1 MKKLFL
7 ISLLVCVGILQSL
20 AFDYTDERGVTW
32 SCGGICSNDP
42 ITYITSA
49 SGYGDEVVIPEKVYD
64 GTKEYTVTGI
74 EFTFQENKTLEKVTW
89 PSTVTVIPYN
99 MFQNCSNL
107 KTVENIKKVT
117 SISSNAF
124 NGCNNLIALDLGL
137 CGVMY
142 DAFQGC
148 SKLQSIGES
157 AKCTSV
163 GDGAF
168 SGCSSLEKIDLSMCT
183 SVGSNAFS
191 VCSVLQ
197 NVDISNCT
205 DIGESAFNYCLSITE
220 VDLSVCKSLGNYAFD
235 GCKKLEKVIGLEN
248 FKSISICAFRGTAL
262 NSVNLPIC
270 TNLDNAAFSDC
281 SGLQSIDLPV
291 CKKIGSSAFYSCSSL
306 QSVDLPAC
314 VSIGDGDSPKSGAFG
329 KCTSLTDLKLPQ
341 CENVGSYAFYGCS
354 SITEVDLSACKNL
367 GTSAFKGCTK
377 LENVIGLEGFK
388 SIPASAFCWTAL
400 KSVKLPVC
408 TTIGSYAFRGC
419 SSLLS
424 VDLPVC
430 TTIGS
435 SAFNGCSGL
444 QTVDLPVCISID
456 GDNYGAFG
464 NCTSLTKLNM
474 PQCTTVGSSAFNGCV
489 DLQSVNLPVCTT
501 IGSSAFFNCISLQ
514 SIELSKVERIG
525 DNAFWCSSITKIS
538 LPETLKNMGYQ
549 CFDKVTEYTFNGTQP
564 AVLYEY
570 NSYLAFY
577 GATFVIRVPESAID
591 AYKTANIWKNY
602 ADKIFSISDQ
612 LYYDVTTTA
621 MDSQSGLEQ
630 AIGATNMKKVVS
642 LKATGTINGY
652 DIFMIRTKMTNLH
665 YLDLTD
671 ADIVANGFA
680 YYKNNSTTDNVVGD
694 YSFYKLD
701 NLVTLKLPKNA
712 ISIGYYAVARCSSL
726 ESVDFPKKL
735 KKIDAC
741 SFYECSK
748 LDNVILPDGLEYIG
762 WGGYSSGFAGCRN
775 LKTVQF
781 PPSLKYIGAY
791 AFEGCSSLEKI
802 SLPGLD
808 RIDNSAFSGCTSLKE
823 VRIPSTLQN
832 VGNGAFSGCNN
843 LADIYTYTVEP
854 ISIGQNTFD
863 GNTYKSARLWMPTQ
877 SYANYYYQTQWG
889 QFDND
894 NYRWFDE
901 PYKYMYINKDYTLSD
916 ANSASGDKG
925 RFDGNPDID
934 VNPGGG
940 LIVDGDKD
948 QTADD
953 IHLKADASNWATI
966 IAKANVDAK
975 RIFIDITIAA
985 NRWHFFCFPFDIKRS
1000 NIKCDGNFV
1009 FRYYDGKV
1017 RAEKGKGGWTDLPAT
1032 EEYLK
1037 AGKGYIFQAS
1047 TSCTLSIM
1055 IEKEKF
1061 GKLPNVRFDCNLEAN
1076 ASTNEQ
1082 DASWN
1087 FVGNPFTSFFDL
1099 NDMGYNAPVTRWNGS
1114 GYEAVRPGDDDYIFH
1129 PYEAFFV
1136 QRPTG
1141 SSSIE
1146 FDPEHRMTQ
1155 IGSNNRKTENAKKA
1169 MKRQLNPERLLVNLA
1184 ITDGKNADKTRVVF
1198 NQTKSNKYEMDCD
1211 AAKFE
1216 STTSAVQLYS
1226 IEAQGGK
1233 MAINERPQ
1241 GSVQLGFTAKADGD
1255 YTISAERMDQPV
1267 LLKDNLMNITYDLSN
1282 GDYSFSSEAGTF
1294 DNRFMLLIDGGA
1306 TGIAD
1311 IAKEAGVNIMP
1322 SANGINLTGVD
1333 GKTVN
1338 VYSLSGALFA
1348 TRTENGFLNL
1358 SKGVYIVEVGKMK
1371 AKVMVK

>member
-32 SCGGICSNDP
+32 SCSETDWNEE
-42 ITYITSA
+42 TQSYTSA
-49 SGYGDEVVIPEKVYD
+49 IINSATGYGDEVVIPEKVYD
-64 GTKEYTVTGI
+64 GTKEYTVTSIG
-74 EFTFQENKTLEKVTW
+74 FTFQDNKTLEKVTW
-89 PSTVTVIPYN
+89 PSTVTMILYN
-99 MFQNCSNL
+99 MFKNCSSL
-107 KTVENIKKVT
+107 KAVENTRNVT
-117 SISSNAF
+117 FIYDCAF
-124 NGCNNLIALDLGL
+124 ENCNNLIELDLGSCMIADL
-137 CGVMY
+137 
-142 DAFQGC
+142 AFYGC

-157 AKCTSV
+157 AKCTYVGSQAFSQCSSLQSIGNPKFTSIPDNAFNGCSNLENIDLSLCTSV
-163 GDGAF
+163 GSSAF
-168 SGCSSLEKIDLSMCT
+168 SGCSK
-183 SVGSNAFS
+183 
-191 VCSVLQ
+191 LQ
-197 NVDISNCT
+197 NVNT
-205 DIGESAFNYCLSITE
+205 
-220 VDLSVCKSLGNYAFD
+220 
-235 GCKKLEKVIGLEN
+235 
-248 FKSISICAFRGTAL
+248 SICTY
-262 NSVNLPIC
+262 
-270 TNLDNAAFSDC
+270 
-281 SGLQSIDLPV
+281 
-291 CKKIGSSAFYSCSSL
+291 IGN
-306 QSVDLPAC
+306 
-314 VSIGDGDSPKSGAFG
+314 G
-329 KCTSLTDLKLPQ
+329 
-341 CENVGSYAFYGCS
+341 AFYGCS
-354 SITEVDLSACKNL
+354 SITEVDLSACKSL
-367 GTSAFKGCTK
+367 GNNAFWGSRISKVS
-377 LENVIGLEGFK
+377 L
-388 SIPASAFCWTAL
+388 PAAL
-400 KSVKLPVC
+400 KS
-408 TTIGSYAFRGC
+408 
-419 SSLLS
+419 
-424 VDLPVC
+424 
-430 TTIGS
+430 
-435 SAFNGCSGL
+435 
-444 QTVDLPVCISID
+444 
-456 GDNYGAFG
+456 
-464 NCTSLTKLNM
+464 
-474 PQCTTVGSSAFNGCV
+474 
-489 DLQSVNLPVCTT
+489 
-501 IGSSAFFNCISLQ
+501 
-514 SIELSKVERIG
+514 
-525 DNAFWCSSITKIS
+525 
-538 LPETLKNMGYQ
+538 MGYQ
-549 CFDKVTEYTFNGTQP
+549 CFDNVKEYTFNGTQP
-564 AVLYEY
+564 AALTEQLSSESY
-570 NSYLAFY
+570 NNYPAFDGSSYI
-577 GATFVIRVPESAID
+577 IRVPESAVD
-591 AYKTANIWKNY
+591 AYKAADIWKNY

-612 LYYDVTTTA
+612 LDYDVTTTA

-652 DIFMIRTKMTNLH
+652 DIFMIRTKMTNLQN
-665 YLDLTD
+665 LDLTD

-680 YYKNNSTTDNVVGD
+680 YYEGYSTEDNVVGG
-694 YSFYKLD
+694 YSFYKLN

-712 ISIGYYAVARCSSL
+712 ITIGSYAVANCSSL

-735 KKIDAC
+735 KYLNDQ
-741 SFYECSK
+741 SFGWCGK
-748 LDNVILPDGLEYIG
+748 LDNVILPDGLESIG
-762 WGGYSSGFAGCRN
+762 NGDCSYSFTSCKN
-775 LKTVQF
+775 LKTIQF
-781 PPSLKYIGAY
+781 PPSLKYIGGY
-791 AFEGCSSLEKI
+791 AFCDCSSLEKI

-808 RIDNSAFSGCTSLKE
+808 RIDQDAFYCCSSLKE

-832 VGNGAFSGCNN
+832 VGNGAFGGCSN

-863 GNTYKSARLWMPTQ
+863 ETAYKSARLWMPTQ

-1047 TSCTLSIM
+1047 ASCTLSIM

-1061 GKLPNVRFDCNLEAN
+1061 GKLPNVKFDCNLEAN

-1141 SSSIE
+1141 SSNIE

-1184 ITDGKNADKTRVVF
+1184 ISDGKNTDKTRVVF
-1198 NQTKSNKYEMDCD
+1198 KQAKSNKYEMDCD

-1216 STTSAVQLYS
+1216 SSTSAVQLYS

-1322 SANGINLTGVD
+1322 STNGINLTGVD

>member
-1 MKKLFL
+1 MSTCKN
-7 ISLLVCVGILQSL
+7 IGSL
-20 AFDYTDERGVTW
+20 AFADC
-32 SCGGICSNDP
+32 CG
-42 ITYITSA
+42 
-49 SGYGDEVVIPEKVYD
+49 
-64 GTKEYTVTGI
+64 
-74 EFTFQENKTLEKVTW
+74 
-89 PSTVTVIPYN
+89 
-99 MFQNCSNL
+99 
-107 KTVENIKKVT
+107 
-117 SISSNAF
+117 
-124 NGCNNLIALDLGL
+124 
-137 CGVMY
+137 
-142 DAFQGC
+142 
-148 SKLQSIGES
+148 
-157 AKCTSV
+157 
-163 GDGAF
+163 
-168 SGCSSLEKIDLSMCT
+168 
-183 SVGSNAFS
+183 
-191 VCSVLQ
+191 
-197 NVDISNCT
+197 
-205 DIGESAFNYCLSITE
+205 
-220 VDLSVCKSLGNYAFD
+220 
-235 GCKKLEKVIGLEN
+235 
-248 FKSISICAFRGTAL
+248 
-262 NSVNLPIC
+262 
-270 TNLDNAAFSDC
+270 
-281 SGLQSIDLPV
+281 
-291 CKKIGSSAFYSCSSL
+291 
-306 QSVDLPAC
+306 
-314 VSIGDGDSPKSGAFG
+314 
-329 KCTSLTDLKLPQ
+329 
-341 CENVGSYAFYGCS
+341 
-354 SITEVDLSACKNL
+354 
-367 GTSAFKGCTK
+367 
-377 LENVIGLEGFK
+377 
-388 SIPASAFCWTAL
+388 
-400 KSVKLPVC
+400 
-408 TTIGSYAFRGC
+408 
-419 SSLLS
+419 LLS
-424 VDLPVC
+424 VDLP
-430 TTIGS
+430 
-435 SAFNGCSGL
+435 
-444 QTVDLPVCISID
+444 
-456 GDNYGAFG
+456 
-464 NCTSLTKLNM
+464 
-474 PQCTTVGSSAFNGCV
+474 
-489 DLQSVNLPVCTT
+489 
-501 IGSSAFFNCISLQ
+501 
-514 SIELSKVERIG
+514 KVESLG
-525 DNAFWCSSITKIS
+525 DCAFLRSGITKIS
-538 LPETLKNMGYQ
+538 LPETLKSMGYH
-549 CFDKVTEYTFNGTQP
+549 CFDSVKEYTFNGTQP
-564 AVLYEY
+564 AVLHVYDGYPGFDE
-570 NSYLAFY
+570 STYL
-577 GATFVIRVPESAID
+577 IRVPESAID
-591 AYKTANIWKNY
+591 TYKAADIWKNY
-602 ADKIFSISDQ
+602 ADIIFSISDQ
-612 LYYDVTTTA
+612 LDYDVTTTA

-630 AIGATNMKKVVS
+630 AIGATNMKKVFS

-652 DIFMIRTKMTNLH
+652 DIFMIRTKMTHLQH
-665 YLDLTD
+665 LDLTD

-680 YYKNNSTTDNVVGD
+680 YYENNSTTDNVVGG

-712 ISIGYYAVARCSSL
+712 ITIDNYAVANCSSL
-726 ESVDFPKKL
+726 ESVDFPKNL
-735 KKIDAC
+735 KYIGDN
-741 SFYECSK
+741 SFVQCSK
-748 LDNVILPDGLEYIG
+748 LDNVILPDGLETIAYG
-762 WGGYSSGFAGCRN
+762 SFDECRN
-775 LKTVQF
+775 LKTIQF
-781 PPSLKYIGAY
+781 PPSLKYIGSW
-791 AFEGCSSLEKI
+791 AFYGCSSLEKI

-808 RIDNSAFSGCTSLKE
+808 YIENGAFCHCTSLKE

-832 VGNGAFSGCNN
+832 VGNEAFKDCWN

-863 GNTYKSARLWMPTQ
+863 GTAYKSARLWMPTQ

-916 ANSASGDKG
+916 ANSASKDKG

-940 LIVDGDKD
+940 LIVDGDKV

-975 RIFIDITIAA
+975 RIFIDITIEA

-1047 TSCTLSIM
+1047 ASCTLSIM

-1169 MKRQLNPERLLVNLA
+1169 MKRLLNPERLFVNLA

-1241 GSVQLGFTAKADGD
+1241 GSVQLGFTAKAAGD
-1255 YTISAERMDQPV
+1255 YTFSAERMDQPV

-1322 SANGINLTGVD
+1322 STNGINLTGVD

>member
-7 ISLLVCVGILQSL
+7 ISLLVCIGILQSL

-32 SCGGICSNDP
+32 SCSETDYNEE
-42 ITYITSA
+42 TQSYTSA
-49 SGYGDEVVIPEKVYD
+49 IINSATGYGDEVVIPEKVYD
-64 GTKEYTVTGI
+64 GTKEYTVTSIG
-74 EFTFQENKTLEKVTW
+74 FTFQDNKTLEKVTW
-89 PSTVTVIPYN
+89 PSTVTMILFN
-99 MFQNCSNL
+99 MFKNCSSL

-117 SISSNAF
+117 LIYGYAF
-124 NGCNNLIALDLGL
+124 SDCNNLIALDLGL

-163 GDGAF
+163 DNFAF
-168 SGCSSLEKIDLSMCT
+168 RFCSSLEKIDLSMCT
-183 SVGSNAFS
+183 SVGSYAFNGCSSLQTVGNPRFTSIPEDAFS
-191 VCSVLQ
+191 GCSNLE
-197 NVDISNCT
+197 NI
-205 DIGESAFNYCLSITE
+205 
-220 VDLSVCKSLGNYAFD
+220 DLSVCTSVGTNAFSGCSKLQSVNISKCTYIANYAF
-235 GCKKLEKVIGLEN
+235 
-248 FKSISICAFRGTAL
+248 S
-262 NSVNLPIC
+262 
-270 TNLDNAAFSDC
+270 
-281 SGLQSIDLPV
+281 
-291 CKKIGSSAFYSCSSL
+291 
-306 QSVDLPAC
+306 
-314 VSIGDGDSPKSGAFG
+314 
-329 KCTSLTDLKLPQ
+329 
-341 CENVGSYAFYGCS
+341 GCS
-354 SITEVDLSACKNL
+354 SIAEVDLSACKSL
-367 GTSAFKGCTK
+367 G
-377 LENVIGLEGFK
+377 N
-388 SIPASAFCWTAL
+388 
-400 KSVKLPVC
+400 
-408 TTIGSYAFRGC
+408 
-419 SSLLS
+419 
-424 VDLPVC
+424 
-430 TTIGS
+430 
-435 SAFNGCSGL
+435 
-444 QTVDLPVCISID
+444 
-456 GDNYGAFG
+456 
-464 NCTSLTKLNM
+464 
-474 PQCTTVGSSAFNGCV
+474 
-489 DLQSVNLPVCTT
+489 
-501 IGSSAFFNCISLQ
+501 
-514 SIELSKVERIG
+514 
-525 DNAFWCSSITKIS
+525 NAFWGSGISKVS
-538 LPETLKNMGYQ
+538 LPSTLKSMGYQ
-549 CFDKVTEYTFNGTQP
+549 CFNNVKEYTFNGTQP
-564 AVLYEY
+564 AALTEQLSSESY
-570 NSYLAFY
+570 NNYPAFDGSSYI
-577 GATFVIRVPESAID
+577 IRVPESAID
-591 AYKTANIWKNY
+591 AYKTADVWKNY
-602 ADKIFSISDQ
+602 TDKIFSISDQ
-612 LYYDVTTTA
+612 LDYDVTTTA
-621 MDSQSGLEQ
+621 MDNQSGLEQ

-642 LKATGTINGY
+642 LKATGTINSY
-652 DIFMIRTKMTNLH
+652 DIFMIRTKMTNLQN
-665 YLDLTD
+665 LDLTD

-680 YYKNNSTTDNVVGD
+680 YYENNSTTDNVVGC
-694 YSFYKLD
+694 YSFYNLS

-712 ISIGYYAVARCSSL
+712 VTIDSHAMANCSSL

-775 LKTVQF
+775 LKTIQF

-791 AFEGCSSLEKI
+791 AFDGCSSLEKI

-808 RIDNSAFSGCTSLKE
+808 CISGNAFQNCSSLKE

-832 VGNGAFSGCNN
+832 IGNEAFSGCWN

-854 ISIGQNTFD
+854 ISIGQNTF
-863 GNTYKSARLWMPTQ
+863 GETTYKNARLWMPTQ

-901 PYKYMYINKDYTLSD
+901 PYEYMYINKDYTLSD

-953 IHLKADASNWATI
+953 IHLKVDASNWATI

-975 RIFIDITIAA
+975 RIFIDITIEA

-1047 TSCTLSIM
+1047 ASCTLSIM

-1061 GKLPNVRFDCNLEAN
+1061 GKLPNVKFDCNLEAN

-1184 ITDGKNADKTRVVF
+1184 ISDGKNTDMTRVVF
-1198 NQTKSNKYEMDCD
+1198 NQTKSNRYEMDCD

-1216 STTSAVQLYS
+1216 SSTSAVQLYS

-1322 SANGINLTGVD
+1322 STNGINLTGVD

>member
-7 ISLLVCVGILQSL
+7 ISLFVCVGILQSL

-32 SCGGICSNDP
+32 SCSETGWNEETQSYTSAHIN
-42 ITYITSA
+42 SA

-64 GTKEYTVTGI
+64 GTKEYTVDYI
-74 EFTFQENKTLEKVTW
+74 SFTFKDNKTLEKVTW
-89 PSTVTVIPYN
+89 PSTVTEILYN
-99 MFQNCSNL
+99 MFQNCSSL

-117 SISSNAF
+117 LIYDNAF
-124 NGCNNLIALDLGL
+124 YGCNNLIALDLGL
-137 CGVMY
+137 CGIMS

-157 AKCTSV
+157 AKCTYV
-163 GDGAF
+163 GNAAF
-168 SGCSSLEKIDLSMCT
+168 QSCSSLEKIDLSMCT
-183 SVGSNAFS
+183 SVGQNAFY
-191 VCSVLQ
+191 
-197 NVDISNCT
+197 
-205 DIGESAFNYCLSITE
+205 G
-220 VDLSVCKSLGNYAFD
+220 
-235 GCKKLEKVIGLEN
+235 
-248 FKSISICAFRGTAL
+248 
-262 NSVNLPIC
+262 
-270 TNLDNAAFSDC
+270 
-281 SGLQSIDLPV
+281 
-291 CKKIGSSAFYSCSSL
+291 CSSL
-306 QSVDLPAC
+306 QTIGSPRFASIPNYAFYGCLSLENIDL
-314 VSIGDGDSPKSGAFG
+314 S
-329 KCTSLTDLKLPQ
+329 KCTS
-341 CENVGSYAFYGCS
+341 VGSYAFYYCRKLQNVNTSICTYIGNSAFNDCS

-367 GTSAFKGCTK
+367 GIFAFSGCSSLQTVVNPKLTSIPENAFNDCSSLENIDLSKCTSVGSSAFSGCSK
-377 LENVIGLEGFK
+377 LENVIGLENFK
-388 SIPASAFCWTAL
+388 SIPANAFSGTAL
-400 KSVKLPVC
+400 KSITLPVC
-408 TTIGSYAFRGC
+408 A
-419 SSLLS
+419 
-424 VDLPVC
+424 
-430 TTIGS
+430 
-435 SAFNGCSGL
+435 
-444 QTVDLPVCISID
+444 
-456 GDNYGAFG
+456 
-464 NCTSLTKLNM
+464 
-474 PQCTTVGSSAFNGCV
+474 TVGSSAFSGCRSLHSV
-489 DLQSVNLPVCTT
+489 DLP
-501 IGSSAFFNCISLQ
+501 
-514 SIELSKVERIG
+514 KVESIG
-525 DNAFWCSSITKIS
+525 NNAFWGSRISKVS
-538 LPETLKNMGYQ
+538 LPETLKSMGYR
-549 CFDKVTEYTFNGTQP
+549 CFSNVKEYTFNGTQP
-564 AVLYEY
+564 AALYEE
-570 NSYLAFY
+570 SYPAFD
-577 GATFVIRVPESAID
+577 GASFIIRVLESAID
-591 AYKTANIWKNY
+591 TYKAADIWKNY
-602 ADKIFSISDQ
+602 TDKIFSISDQ
-612 LYYDVTTTA
+612 LDYDVTTTA
-621 MDSQSGLEQ
+621 MDNQSGLEQ

-652 DIFMIRTKMTNLH
+652 DIFMIRTKMTNLQN
-665 YLDLTD
+665 LDLTD

-680 YYKNNSTTDNVVGD
+680 YYENNSTTDNVVGS
-694 YSFYKLD
+694 YSFYKLN

-712 ISIGYYAVARCSSL
+712 ITIGIYAVANCSSL
-726 ESVDFPKKL
+726 ESVDFPKNL
-735 KKIDAC
+735 KNINGY
-741 SFYECSK
+741 SFYYCSK
-748 LDNVILPDGLEYIG
+748 LDNVVLPDGLESI
-762 WGGYSSGFAGCRN
+762 GYSSFYSCRN
-775 LKTVQF
+775 LKTIQF
-781 PPSLKYIGAY
+781 PPSLKYIGGY
-791 AFEGCSSLEKI
+791 AFYGCSSLEKI

-808 RIDNSAFSGCTSLKE
+808 RIGENAFSGCTSLKE

-832 VGNGAFSGCNN
+832 IGNGAFVGCNN

-854 ISIGQNTFD
+854 ISIGQNTF
-863 GNTYKSARLWMPTQ
+863 GETTYKSARLWMPTQ

-1047 TSCTLSIM
+1047 ASCTLSIM

-1061 GKLPNVRFDCNLEAN
+1061 GKLPNVKFDCNLEAN

-1114 GYEAVRPGDDDYIFH
+1114 CYEAVRPGDDDYIFH

-1141 SSSIE
+1141 SSNIE

-1184 ITDGKNADKTRVVF
+1184 VSDGKNTDKTRVVF

-1216 STTSAVQLYS
+1216 SSTSAVQLYS

>member
-1 MKKLFL
+1 
-7 ISLLVCVGILQSL
+7 
-20 AFDYTDERGVTW
+20 
-32 SCGGICSNDP
+32 
-42 ITYITSA
+42 
-49 SGYGDEVVIPEKVYD
+49 
-64 GTKEYTVTGI
+64 
-74 EFTFQENKTLEKVTW
+74 
-89 PSTVTVIPYN
+89 
-99 MFQNCSNL
+99 
-107 KTVENIKKVT
+107 
-117 SISSNAF
+117 
-124 NGCNNLIALDLGL
+124 
-137 CGVMY
+137 
-142 DAFQGC
+142 
-148 SKLQSIGES
+148 
-157 AKCTSV
+157 
-163 GDGAF
+163 
-168 SGCSSLEKIDLSMCT
+168 MCT
-183 SVGSNAFS
+183 SVGSNAFYG
-191 VCSVLQ
+191 CRKLQ
-197 NVDISNCT
+197 NVNTSICT
-205 DIGESAFNYCLSITE
+205 YIGDNAFN
-220 VDLSVCKSLGNYAFD
+220 
-235 GCKKLEKVIGLEN
+235 
-248 FKSISICAFRGTAL
+248 
-262 NSVNLPIC
+262 
-270 TNLDNAAFSDC
+270 
-281 SGLQSIDLPV
+281 
-291 CKKIGSSAFYSCSSL
+291 
-306 QSVDLPAC
+306 
-314 VSIGDGDSPKSGAFG
+314 
-329 KCTSLTDLKLPQ
+329 
-341 CENVGSYAFYGCS
+341 GCS
-354 SITEVDLSACKNL
+354 SITEVDLSACKSL
-367 GTSAFKGCTK
+367 GNNVFWGSVISKVSLSAT
-377 LENVIGLEGFK
+377 
-388 SIPASAFCWTAL
+388 L
-400 KSVKLPVC
+400 KS
-408 TTIGSYAFRGC
+408 
-419 SSLLS
+419 
-424 VDLPVC
+424 
-430 TTIGS
+430 
-435 SAFNGCSGL
+435 
-444 QTVDLPVCISID
+444 
-456 GDNYGAFG
+456 
-464 NCTSLTKLNM
+464 
-474 PQCTTVGSSAFNGCV
+474 
-489 DLQSVNLPVCTT
+489 
-501 IGSSAFFNCISLQ
+501 
-514 SIELSKVERIG
+514 
-525 DNAFWCSSITKIS
+525 
-538 LPETLKNMGYQ
+538 MGYQ
-549 CFDKVTEYTFNGTQP
+549 CFDNVKEYTFNGTQP
-564 AVLYEY
+564 AVLYEQLSSESN
-570 NSYLAFY
+570 NSHPAFD
-577 GATFVIRVPESAID
+577 GASYIIRVPESAVD
-591 AYKTANIWKNY
+591 AYKAADVWKNY
-602 ADKIFSISDQ
+602 TDKIFSISDQ
-612 LYYDVTTTA
+612 LDYDVTTTA
-621 MDSQSGLEQ
+621 MDNQSGLEQ

-680 YYKNNSTTDNVVGD
+680 YYENNSTTDNVVGD

-701 NLVTLKLPKNA
+701 NLVTLKLPKNVVT
-712 ISIGYYAVARCSSL
+712 IGDYAVALCSSL
-726 ESVDFPKKL
+726 ESVDFPKSL
-735 KKIDAC
+735 RYIRNY
-741 SFYECSK
+741 SFEGCSK
-748 LDNVILPDGLEYIG
+748 LDNVILPDGLESIG
-762 WGGYSSGFAGCRN
+762 SKNIYSDAWSFASCRN
-775 LKTVQF
+775 LKTIQF
-781 PPSLKYIGAY
+781 PPSLKNIGSY
-791 AFEGCSSLEKI
+791 VFYNCSSLEKI

-808 RIDNSAFSGCTSLKE
+808 RIGNNAFSGCTSLKE

-832 VGNGAFSGCNN
+832 VGDNAFSDCSN

-1000 NIKCDGNFV
+1000 NIKCNGNFV
-1009 FRYYDGKV
+1009 FRYYDGKI
-1017 RAEKGKGGWTDLPAT
+1017 RAEKGMGGWTDLPAT

-1184 ITDGKNADKTRVVF
+1184 ITDGKNTDKTRVVF
-1198 NQTKSNKYEMDCD
+1198 NQAKSNKYEMDCD

-1216 STTSAVQLYS
+1216 SAASAVQLYS
-1226 IEAQGGK
+1226 VEAQGGK
-1233 MAINERPQ
+1233 MAINERPS
-1241 GSVQLGFTAKADGD
+1241 GSVQLGFSAKAAGD

-1322 SANGINLTGVD
+1322 STNGINLTGVD

>member
-7 ISLLVCVGILQSL
+7 ISLLVSVSILQSL

-99 MFQNCSNL
+99 MFQNCSSL

-117 SISSNAF
+117 SIGGSAF
-124 NGCNNLIALDLGL
+124 NGCNSLMALDLGL
-137 CGVMY
+137 CRIGNS
-142 DAFQGC
+142 AFENC
-148 SKLQSIGES
+148 SNLQSIGES

-163 GDGAF
+163 DDWAF
-168 SGCSSLEKIDLSMCT
+168 YGCSSLEKIDLSMCT
-183 SVGSNAFS
+183 SVGS
-191 VCSVLQ
+191 
-197 NVDISNCT
+197 
-205 DIGESAFNYCLSITE
+205 
-220 VDLSVCKSLGNYAFD
+220 
-235 GCKKLEKVIGLEN
+235 
-248 FKSISICAFRGTAL
+248 R
-262 NSVNLPIC
+262 
-270 TNLDNAAFSDC
+270 
-281 SGLQSIDLPV
+281 
-291 CKKIGSSAFYSCSSL
+291 AFYGCSSL
-306 QSVDLPAC
+306 QTVGDPKLTSIPDYAFNGCSSLEKIDL
-314 VSIGDGDSPKSGAFG
+314 SM
-329 KCTSLTDLKLPQ
+329 CTS
-341 CENVGSYAFYGCS
+341 VGSYAFNSCSKLQNVNTSICTYIGDNAFYGCS
-354 SITEVDLSACKNL
+354 SITEADLSACKKLGTSAFENCSSLQSVGNPKLSSIPDQAFSGCSSLENIDLSMCTSVGSIAFSGCSKLQNVNTYICTSIGSNAFSGCSLMTEVDLSACKEL
-367 GTSAFKGCTK
+367 GANAFGGCTK
-377 LENVIGLEGFK
+377 LENVIGLENFK
-388 SIPASAFCWTAL
+388 SIPVGAFIKTGI
-400 KSVKLPVC
+400 K
-408 TTIGSYAFRGC
+408 F
-419 SSLLS
+419 
-424 VDLPVC
+424 VDLPQC

-435 SAFNGCSGL
+435 SAFNGCS
-444 QTVDLPVCISID
+444 S
-456 GDNYGAFG
+456 
-464 NCTSLTKLNM
+464 
-474 PQCTTVGSSAFNGCV
+474 
-489 DLQSVNLPVCTT
+489 LQSVDLPVCTT
-501 IGSSAFFNCISLQ
+501 IYGAAFGDCSSLQ
-514 SIELSKVERIG
+514 SVDLPKVESLGEI
-525 DNAFWCSSITKIS
+525 AFWGSGITKIS
-538 LPETLKNMGYQ
+538 LPETLKSMGYQ

-564 AVLYEY
+564 AVLAVNNGYPAFDGA
-570 NSYLAFY
+570 SYI
-577 GATFVIRVPESAID
+577 IRVPESAVD
-591 AYKTANIWKNY
+591 AYKAADVWKNY

-612 LYYDVTTTA
+612 LDYVVTTTA
-621 MDSQSGLEQ
+621 MDNQSGLEQ

-652 DIFMIRTKMTNLH
+652 DIFMIRTKMTNLQN
-665 YLDLTD
+665 LDLTD

-680 YYKNNSTTDNVVGD
+680 YYENNSTTDNVVGD

-712 ISIGYYAVARCSSL
+712 ISIGNRAVAFCSSL
-726 ESVDFPKKL
+726 ESVDFPKNL
-735 KKIDAC
+735 KYIGAS
-741 SFYECSK
+741 SFADCSK
-748 LDNVILPDGLEYIG
+748 LDNVVLPDGLESIGSEYIYSDG
-762 WGGYSSGFAGCRN
+762 WSFVGCSN
-775 LKTVQF
+775 LKTIQF
-781 PPSLKYIGAY
+781 PPSLKNIGSY
-791 AFEGCSSLEKI
+791 VFYNCSSLEKI

-808 RIDNSAFSGCTSLKE
+808 RIGNNAFSGCTSLKE

-832 VGNGAFSGCNN
+832 VGDEAFSDCSN
-843 LADIYTYTVEP
+843 LSDIYTYTVEP
-854 ISIGQNTFD
+854 ISIGQNTF
-863 GNTYKSARLWMPTQ
+863 GETTYKNARLWMPTQ

-901 PYKYMYINKDYTLSD
+901 PYKYMYISKDYTLSD

-1047 TSCTLSIM
+1047 ANCTLSIM

-1099 NDMGYNAPVTRWNGS
+1099 NDMGYNAPVTRWNGE

-1184 ITDGKNADKTRVVF
+1184 ISDGKNADKTRVVF

-1216 STTSAVQLYS
+1216 SSTSAVQLYS

-1322 SANGINLTGVD
+1322 STNGINLTGVD

>member
-7 ISLLVCVGILQSL
+7 ISLLVCVGILQSF

-32 SCGGICSNDP
+32 YCRETGYNEETQS
-42 ITYITSA
+42 YTSA
-49 SGYGDEVVIPEKVYD
+49 SITSVSNYGDEVVIPEKVYD
-64 GTKEYTVTGI
+64 GTKEYTVTSI
-74 EFTFQENKTLEKVTW
+74 QFTFQDNKTLEKVTW
-89 PSTVTVIPYN
+89 PSTVTEIPYY
-99 MFQNCSNL
+99 MFHCCSSL
-107 KTVENIKKVT
+107 KTVENIREVT
-117 SISSNAF
+117 LIDGYAF
-124 NGCNNLIALDLGL
+124 YGCNNLIELDLGT
-137 CGVMY
+137 CKIDY
-142 DAFQGC
+142 FAFNSC
-148 SKLQSIGES
+148 LKLQSIGKS
-157 AKCTSV
+157 AKCTYI
-163 GDGAF
+163 GDQAFSACWSITEVDLSTCKNLGTHVF
-168 SGCSSLEKIDLSMCT
+168 SGCSSLQTVGNPKLTSIPDRAFYGCSSLKNIDLSMCT
-183 SVGSNAFS
+183 SVASEAFSGCRKLQNVNISNCAYIGGNAFS
-191 VCSVLQ
+191 
-197 NVDISNCT
+197 
-205 DIGESAFNYCLSITE
+205 A
-220 VDLSVCKSLGNYAFD
+220 
-235 GCKKLEKVIGLEN
+235 
-248 FKSISICAFRGTAL
+248 
-262 NSVNLPIC
+262 
-270 TNLDNAAFSDC
+270 
-281 SGLQSIDLPV
+281 
-291 CKKIGSSAFYSCSSL
+291 
-306 QSVDLPAC
+306 
-314 VSIGDGDSPKSGAFG
+314 
-329 KCTSLTDLKLPQ
+329 
-341 CENVGSYAFYGCS
+341 CS
-354 SITEVDLSACKNL
+354 SITEVDLSACKSL
-367 GTSAFKGCTK
+367 GNYAFSDAKK
-377 LENVIGLEGFK
+377 LENVIGLENFK
-388 SIPASAFCWTAL
+388 SIPEGVFNGTAL
-400 KSVKLPVC
+400 KSVTLPKVES
-408 TTIGSYAFRGC
+408 IGNKAFW
-419 SSLLS
+419 
-424 VDLPVC
+424 
-430 TTIGS
+430 GS
-435 SAFNGCSGL
+435 G
-444 QTVDLPVCISID
+444 I
-456 GDNYGAFG
+456 
-464 NCTSLTKLNM
+464 
-474 PQCTTVGSSAFNGCV
+474 
-489 DLQSVNLPVCTT
+489 
-501 IGSSAFFNCISLQ
+501 
-514 SIELSKVERIG
+514 SKV
-525 DNAFWCSSITKIS
+525 S
-538 LPETLKNMGYQ
+538 LPATLKSMGYK
-549 CFDKVTEYTFNGTQP
+549 CFDNVKEYTFNGTQP
-564 AVLYEY
+564 AVLAEDNGYPAFSGA
-570 NSYLAFY
+570 SYI
-577 GATFVIRVPESAID
+577 IRVPESAVD
-591 AYKTANIWKNY
+591 AYKAADIWKNY
-602 ADKIFSISDQ
+602 TDKIFSISDQ
-612 LYYDVTTTA
+612 LDYDVTTTA

-652 DIFMIRTKMTNLH
+652 DIFMIRTKMTNLQN
-665 YLDLTD
+665 LDLTD

-680 YYKNNSTTDNVVGD
+680 YYENNSTTDNVVGN

-712 ISIGYYAVARCSSL
+712 VSIGYYAVASCTSL
-726 ESVDFPKKL
+726 ESVDFPKNL
-735 KKIDAC
+735 KNIKGG
-741 SFYECSK
+741 SFEYCSK
-748 LDNVILPDGLEYIG
+748 LDNVILPDGLESIG
-762 WGGYSSGFAGCRN
+762 NGDYSWSFAYCRN
-775 LKTVQF
+775 LKTIQF
-781 PPSLKYIGAY
+781 PPSLKYIGGR
-791 AFEGCSSLEKI
+791 AFSDCSSLEKI

-808 RIDNSAFSGCTSLKE
+808 RINNYAFSGCSSLKE

-832 VGNGAFSGCNN
+832 IGDGAFGGCNN

-863 GNTYKSARLWMPTQ
+863 EKAYKSARLWMPTQ

-901 PYKYMYINKDYTLSD
+901 PYEYMYINKDYTLSD
-916 ANSASGDKG
+916 ANSASKDKG

-975 RIFIDITIAA
+975 RIFIDITIEA

-1037 AGKGYIFQAS
+1037 AGRGYIFQAS
-1047 TSCTLSIM
+1047 ASCTLSIM

-1061 GKLPNVRFDCNLEAN
+1061 GKLPNVKFDCNLEAN

-1114 GYEAVRPGDDDYIFH
+1114 SYEAVRPGDDDYIFH

-1184 ITDGKNADKTRVVF
+1184 VSDGKNTDKTRVVF
-1198 NQTKSNKYEMDCD
+1198 NQAKSNRYEMDCD

-1216 STTSAVQLYS
+1216 SSTSAVQLYS

-1241 GSVQLGFTAKADGD
+1241 GSVQLGFTAKAAGD

-1348 TRTENGFLNL
+1348 TRTESGFLNL

-1371 AKVMVK
+1371 TKVMVK

>member
-7 ISLLVCVGILQSL
+7 ILLFVCVSILQSL

-32 SCGGICSNDP
+32 SCSEIGTTSVR
-42 ITYITSA
+42 ITSA
-49 SGYGDEVVIPEKVYD
+49 SGYGDDVVIPEKVYN
-64 GTKEYTVTGI
+64 GTKEYTVTYI
-74 EFTFQENKTLEKVTW
+74 QFTFQDNKTLEKVTW
-89 PSTVTVIPYN
+89 PSTVTMIPGS
-99 MFQNCSNL
+99 M
-107 KTVENIKKVT
+107 
-117 SISSNAF
+117 F
-124 NGCNNLIALDLGL
+124 NGCSSLKAVKNTRNVTYIYGSAFQSCNNLMELDLGL
-137 CGVMY
+137 CEIDY
-142 DAFQGC
+142 QAFYGC
-148 SKLQSIGES
+148 SKLQSIGGS

-163 GDGAF
+163 SDWAF
-168 SGCSSLEKIDLSMCT
+168 GGCSNLEKVDLSMCT
-183 SVGSNAFS
+183 SVGS
-191 VCSVLQ
+191 C
-197 NVDISNCT
+197 
-205 DIGESAFNYCLSITE
+205 AFN
-220 VDLSVCKSLGNYAFD
+220 D
-235 GCKKLEKVIGLEN
+235 
-248 FKSISICAFRGTAL
+248 
-262 NSVNLPIC
+262 
-270 TNLDNAAFSDC
+270 
-281 SGLQSIDLPV
+281 
-291 CKKIGSSAFYSCSSL
+291 CSSL
-306 QSVDLPAC
+306 QSIGNPRFTSIPDNAFSGCSNLENIDLSVCTSVGTNAF
-314 VSIGDGDSPKSGAFG
+314 SGCSKLQYVNIS
-329 KCTSLTDLKLPQ
+329 KCTYIG
-341 CENVGSYAFYGCS
+341 NYAFNGCS
-354 SITEVDLSACKNL
+354 SITEVDLSACKSL
-367 GTSAFKGCTK
+367 GNDAFWGS
-377 LENVIGLEGFK
+377 
-388 SIPASAFCWTAL
+388 SISKVSLPATL
-400 KSVKLPVC
+400 KS
-408 TTIGSYAFRGC
+408 
-419 SSLLS
+419 
-424 VDLPVC
+424 
-430 TTIGS
+430 
-435 SAFNGCSGL
+435 
-444 QTVDLPVCISID
+444 
-456 GDNYGAFG
+456 
-464 NCTSLTKLNM
+464 
-474 PQCTTVGSSAFNGCV
+474 
-489 DLQSVNLPVCTT
+489 
-501 IGSSAFFNCISLQ
+501 
-514 SIELSKVERIG
+514 
-525 DNAFWCSSITKIS
+525 
-538 LPETLKNMGYQ
+538 MGYQ
-549 CFDKVTEYTFNGTQP
+549 CFDNVKEYTFNGTQP
-564 AVLYEY
+564 AVLYEQLSSESN
-570 NSYLAFY
+570 NSHPAFD
-577 GATFVIRVPESAID
+577 GASYIIRVPESAVD
-591 AYKTANIWKNY
+591 AYKAADVWKNY
-602 ADKIFSISDQ
+602 TDKIFSISDQ
-612 LYYDVTTTA
+612 LDYVVTTTA

-630 AIGATNMKKVVS
+630 AIGATNMKKVIS

-726 ESVDFPKKL
+726 ESVDFPKNL
-735 KKIDAC
+735 KNINNY
-741 SFYECSK
+741 SFASCSK
-748 LDNVILPDGLEYIG
+748 LDNVILPDGLESIG
-762 WGGYSSGFAGCRN
+762 SGYYDAYSFSGCGN
-775 LKTVQF
+775 LKTIQF
-781 PPSLKYIGAY
+781 PPSLKYIGGSV
-791 AFEGCSSLEKI
+791 FSGCSSLEKI
-802 SLPGLD
+802 NLPGLD
-808 RIDNSAFSGCTSLKE
+808 HIGNNAFAYCTSLKE

-832 VGNGAFSGCNN
+832 VGDGAFGGCSN

-863 GNTYKSARLWMPTQ
+863 GSAYKSARLWMPTQ

-1009 FRYYDGKV
+1009 FRYYDGKI

-1129 PYEAFFV
+1129 PHEAFFV

-1184 ITDGKNADKTRVVF
+1184 VTDGKNTDKTRVVF
-1198 NQTKSNKYEMDCD
+1198 NQTKNNKYEMDCD

-1216 STTSAVQLYS
+1216 SNTSAVQLYS

-1322 SANGINLTGVD
+1322 STNGINLTGVD

>member
-7 ISLLVCVGILQSL
+7 ISLLVCVGILQSF
-20 AFDYTDERGVTW
+20 ADGFYYTDERGVSWGCADYPNSTTV
-32 SCGGICSNDP
+32 SICD
-42 ITYITSA
+42 A
-49 SGYGDEVVIPEKVYD
+49 SGYGDEVVIPEKVYN
-64 GTKEYTVTGI
+64 GTKEYTVTDI
-74 EFTFQENKTLEKVTW
+74 RIFTFQDKKTLEKVTW
-89 PSTVTVIPYN
+89 PSTVTAIPSG
-99 MFQNCSNL
+99 MFSGCSSL
-107 KTVENIKKVT
+107 KTVENIKEVT
-117 SISSNAF
+117 IIGGEAF
-124 NGCNNLIALDLGL
+124 RYCNNLIKLDLGS
-137 CGVMY
+137 CEIRY
-142 DAFQGC
+142 SAFEGC

-157 AKCTSV
+157 AKFTSV
-163 GDGAF
+163 GNSAF
-168 SGCSSLEKIDLSMCT
+168 CDCSSLEKIDLSMCT
-183 SVGSNAFS
+183 SVGSSSFNGCSRLQSVGYPKLTSIPTSTFQNCSSLENIDLSMCTSVESFAFS
-191 VCSVLQ
+191 GCSKLQ
-197 NVDISNCT
+197 NVNISNCT
-205 DIGESAFNYCLSITE
+205 YIGGDAFN
-220 VDLSVCKSLGNYAFD
+220 
-235 GCKKLEKVIGLEN
+235 
-248 FKSISICAFRGTAL
+248 
-262 NSVNLPIC
+262 
-270 TNLDNAAFSDC
+270 
-281 SGLQSIDLPV
+281 
-291 CKKIGSSAFYSCSSL
+291 
-306 QSVDLPAC
+306 
-314 VSIGDGDSPKSGAFG
+314 
-329 KCTSLTDLKLPQ
+329 
-341 CENVGSYAFYGCS
+341 GCS
-354 SITEVDLSACKNL
+354 SITEVDLSACKSL
-367 GTSAFKGCTK
+367 G
-377 LENVIGLEGFK
+377 N
-388 SIPASAFCWTAL
+388 
-400 KSVKLPVC
+400 
-408 TTIGSYAFRGC
+408 
-419 SSLLS
+419 
-424 VDLPVC
+424 
-430 TTIGS
+430 
-435 SAFNGCSGL
+435 
-444 QTVDLPVCISID
+444 
-456 GDNYGAFG
+456 
-464 NCTSLTKLNM
+464 
-474 PQCTTVGSSAFNGCV
+474 
-489 DLQSVNLPVCTT
+489 
-501 IGSSAFFNCISLQ
+501 
-514 SIELSKVERIG
+514 
-525 DNAFWCSSITKIS
+525 NAFWMSGISKVS
-538 LPETLKNMGYQ
+538 LPETLKSMGYQ
-549 CFDKVTEYTFNGTQP
+549 CFDNVKEYTFNGTQP
-564 AVLYEY
+564 AVLAEQLSSESY
-570 NSYLAFY
+570 NNHPAFD
-577 GATFVIRVPESAID
+577 GASFIIRVPESAID
-591 AYKTANIWKNY
+591 AYKAADIWKNY
-602 ADKIFSISDQ
+602 TDKIFSISDQ
-612 LYYDVTTTA
+612 LDYDVTTTA
-621 MDSQSGLEQ
+621 MDNQSGLEQ

-652 DIFMIRTKMTNLH
+652 DIFMIRTKMTNLQN
-665 YLDLTD
+665 LDLTD
-671 ADIVANGFA
+671 ADIVANSFA
-680 YYKNNSTTDNVVGD
+680 YYGNNSTTDNIVGS
-694 YSFYKLD
+694 YFFYNLN
-701 NLVTLKLPKNA
+701 NLVTLKLPKKA
-712 ISIGYYAVARCSSL
+712 ISIGNYAVANCYSL
-726 ESVDFPKKL
+726 ESVDFPKNL
-735 KKIDAC
+735 KYIGGG
-741 SFYECSK
+741 SFEYCSK
-748 LDNVILPDGLEYIG
+748 LDNVILPDGLESIG
-762 WGGYSSGFAGCRN
+762 SYSFAVCRN
-775 LKTVQF
+775 LKTIQF
-781 PPSLKYIGAY
+781 PPSLKYIGGS
-791 AFEGCSSLEKI
+791 AFYCCSSLEKI

-808 RIDNSAFSGCTSLKE
+808 RIDQNAFSSCISLKE

-832 VGNGAFSGCNN
+832 IGDEAFKNCSN

-854 ISIGQNTFD
+854 ISIGQNTF
-863 GNTYKSARLWMPTQ
+863 GETTYKSARLWMPTQ

-901 PYKYMYINKDYTLSD
+901 PYEYMYINKDYTLSD
-916 ANSASGDKG
+916 ANSASKDKG

-1037 AGKGYIFQAS
+1037 AGRGYIFQAS
-1047 TSCTLSIM
+1047 ASCTLSIM

-1184 ITDGKNADKTRVVF
+1184 VSDGKNTDKTRVVF
-1198 NQTKSNKYEMDCD
+1198 NQAKSSKYEMDCD

-1216 STTSAVQLYS
+1216 SSASAVQLYS

-1241 GSVQLGFTAKADGD
+1241 GSVQLGFTAKAAGD

-1322 SANGINLTGVD
+1322 SVNGINLTGVD
-1333 GKTVN
+1333 GKTVS

-1371 AKVMVK
+1371 TKVMVK

>member
-7 ISLLVCVGILQSL
+7 ISLLVCIGILQSL

-32 SCGGICSNDP
+32 SCSETDYNEE
-42 ITYITSA
+42 TQSYTSAYITSA
-49 SGYGDEVVIPEKVYD
+49 TGYGDEVVIPEKVYD
-64 GTKEYTVTGI
+64 GTKEYTVVEI
-74 EFTFQENKTLEKVTW
+74 RFTFQDNMTLEKVTW
-89 PSTVTVIPYN
+89 PSTVTEIPSV
-99 MFQNCSNL
+99 MFDNCSSL
-107 KTVENIKKVT
+107 RTVENIRNVT
-117 SISSNAF
+117 SIDGSAF
-124 NGCNNLIALDLGL
+124 YNCTNLIELDLGS
-137 CGVMY
+137 CKIATW
-142 DAFQGC
+142 AFYNC
-148 SKLQSIGES
+148 FSLQSIGES

-163 GDGAF
+163 DSYAF
-168 SGCSSLEKIDLSMCT
+168 NGCSNLGKVDLSMCTSVGYSAFWGCSRLQSVGNPRFTSIPYQAFYGCSSLENIDLSLCSSVSSDAFYRCSSLQSIGNPRFTSISDQAFYGCSSLENIDLSMCT
-183 SVGSNAFS
+183 SVGSGAFSGCSRLQPICIPKFTSIPNEVFYGCLSLENIDLSMCTSVGVNAFHG
-191 VCSVLQ
+191 CSKLQ
-197 NVDISNCT
+197 NVNISNCT
-205 DIGESAFNYCLSITE
+205 YI
-220 VDLSVCKSLGNYAFD
+220 
-235 GCKKLEKVIGLEN
+235 
-248 FKSISICAFRGTAL
+248 
-262 NSVNLPIC
+262 
-270 TNLDNAAFSDC
+270 DN
-281 SGLQSIDLPV
+281 G
-291 CKKIGSSAFYSCSSL
+291 
-306 QSVDLPAC
+306 
-314 VSIGDGDSPKSGAFG
+314 
-329 KCTSLTDLKLPQ
+329 
-341 CENVGSYAFYGCS
+341 AFYGCS
-354 SITEVDLSACKNL
+354 SISEVDLSACKEL
-367 GTSAFKGCTK
+367 GTSAFSGCTK
-377 LENVIGLEGFK
+377 LENVIGLENFK
-388 SIPASAFCWTAL
+388 SIPDGAFSGTAL

-408 TTIGSYAFRGC
+408 TTIGGEAFY
-419 SSLLS
+419 
-424 VDLPVC
+424 
-430 TTIGS
+430 
-435 SAFNGCSGL
+435 GCSG
-444 QTVDLPVCISID
+444 
-456 GDNYGAFG
+456 
-464 NCTSLTKLNM
+464 
-474 PQCTTVGSSAFNGCV
+474 
-489 DLQSVNLPVCTT
+489 LQSVNLPVCTT
-501 IGSSAFFNCISLQ
+501 IGGGAFSGCSSLQ
-514 SIELSKVERIG
+514 SVDLPKVESIG
-525 DNAFWCSSITKIS
+525 SHAFWKSGITKIS
-538 LPETLKNMGYQ
+538 LSGTLKDMGYA
-549 CFDKVTEYTFNGTQP
+549 CFDKVKEYSFNGTQP
-564 AVLYEY
+564 AVLSKVSEDPLYAP
-570 NSYLAFY
+570 LY
-577 GATFVIRVPESAID
+577 GDHFVIRVPESAVD
-591 AYKTANIWKNY
+591 AYKTAGVWKNY
-602 ADKIFSISDQ
+602 KDMIFSISDQ
-612 LYYDVTTTA
+612 LDYDVTTTA

-642 LKATGTINGY
+642 LKATGTINSY

-680 YYKNNSTTDNVVGD
+680 YYENNSTTDNVVGS

-712 ISIGYYAVARCSSL
+712 ITIGSYAVARCSSL
-726 ESVDFPKKL
+726 ESVDFPKNL
-735 KKIDAC
+735 KYIGGG
-741 SFYECSK
+741 SFEYCSK
-748 LDNVILPDGLEYIG
+748 LDNVILPDGLESIG
-762 WGGYSSGFAGCRN
+762 ESIYFDACSFANCYY
-775 LKTVQF
+775 LKTIQF
-781 PPSLKYIGAY
+781 PPSLKYIGGY
-791 AFEGCSSLEKI
+791 AFAYCHSLEKI

-808 RIDNSAFSGCTSLKE
+808 RIGNSAFYKCTSLNE

-832 VGNGAFSGCNN
+832 VGDEAFSGCSN

-854 ISIGQNTFD
+854 ISIGQNTF
-863 GNTYKSARLWMPTQ
+863 GETTYKNARLWMPTQ

-925 RFDGNPDID
+925 RFDGDPDID

-1017 RAEKGKGGWTDLPAT
+1017 RAEKGRGGWTDLPAT

-1047 TSCTLSIM
+1047 ASCTLSIM

-1061 GKLPNVRFDCNLEAN
+1061 GKLPNVKFDCNLEAN

-1141 SSSIE
+1141 SSNIE

-1155 IGSNNRKTENAKKA
+1155 IGSNNRKTENAQKA

-1184 ITDGKNADKTRVVF
+1184 ISDGKNTDKTRVVF

-1216 STTSAVQLYS
+1216 SSTSAVQLYS

-1322 SANGINLTGVD
+1322 STNGINLTGVD

>member
-20 AFDYTDERGVTW
+20 AFDYNDERGVTW
-32 SCGGICSNDP
+32 GCYP
-42 ITYITSA
+42 IDNTSVSITSA
-49 SGYGDEVVIPEKVYD
+49 SGYGNEVVIPEKVYD
-64 GTKEYTVTGI
+64 GTKEYTVTSIG
-74 EFTFQENKTLEKVTW
+74 FTFQDNNTLEKVTW
-89 PSTVTVIPYN
+89 PSTVATIPEY

-107 KTVENIKKVT
+107 GAVENTRNVT
-117 SISSNAF
+117 YIRNSAF
-124 NGCNNLIALDLGL
+124 QGCNKLIELDLGS
-137 CGVMY
+137 CEIGY
-142 DAFQGC
+142 DAFQYC

-163 GDGAF
+163 GGWAF
-168 SGCSSLEKIDLSMCT
+168 NSCSSLEKIDLSMCT
-183 SVGSNAFS
+183 SVGQNAFY
-191 VCSVLQ
+191 
-197 NVDISNCT
+197 
-205 DIGESAFNYCLSITE
+205 G
-220 VDLSVCKSLGNYAFD
+220 
-235 GCKKLEKVIGLEN
+235 
-248 FKSISICAFRGTAL
+248 
-262 NSVNLPIC
+262 
-270 TNLDNAAFSDC
+270 
-281 SGLQSIDLPV
+281 
-291 CKKIGSSAFYSCSSL
+291 CSSL
-306 QSVDLPAC
+306 QTIGSPRFASIPNYAFYGCLSLENIDL
-314 VSIGDGDSPKSGAFG
+314 S
-329 KCTSLTDLKLPQ
+329 KCTS
-341 CENVGSYAFYGCS
+341 VGSYAFYYCRKLQNVNTSICTYIGNSAFNDCS

-367 GTSAFKGCTK
+367 GTFAFSGCSSLQTVVNPKLTSIPKNAFNDCSSLENIDLSKCTSVGSSAFSGCSK
-377 LENVIGLEGFK
+377 LENVIGLENFK
-388 SIPASAFCWTAL
+388 SIPTNAFSGTAL
-400 KSVKLPVC
+400 KSITLPVC
-408 TTIGSYAFRGC
+408 A
-419 SSLLS
+419 
-424 VDLPVC
+424 
-430 TTIGS
+430 
-435 SAFNGCSGL
+435 
-444 QTVDLPVCISID
+444 
-456 GDNYGAFG
+456 
-464 NCTSLTKLNM
+464 
-474 PQCTTVGSSAFNGCV
+474 TVGSSAFSGCSSLHSV
-489 DLQSVNLPVCTT
+489 DLP
-501 IGSSAFFNCISLQ
+501 
-514 SIELSKVERIG
+514 KVESIG
-525 DNAFWCSSITKIS
+525 NNAFWGSRISKVS
-538 LPETLKNMGYQ
+538 LPETLKSMGYQ
-549 CFDKVTEYTFNGTQP
+549 CFSNVKEYTFNGTQP
-564 AVLYEY
+564 AALYEE
-570 NSYLAFY
+570 SYPAFD
-577 GATFVIRVPESAID
+577 GVPFVIRVPESAID
-591 AYKTANIWKNY
+591 AYKAADIWKNY
-602 ADKIFSISDQ
+602 TDKIFSISDQ
-612 LYYDVTTTA
+612 LDYDVTTTA
-621 MDSQSGLEQ
+621 MDNQSGLEQ

-652 DIFMIRTKMTNLH
+652 DIFMIRTKMTNLQN
-665 YLDLTD
+665 LDLTD

-680 YYKNNSTTDNVVGD
+680 YYEGCSTSNNVVGN
-694 YSFYKLD
+694 YSFYDLD

-712 ISIGYYAVARCSSL
+712 ITIGNHAVASCSSL
-726 ESVDFPKKL
+726 ESVDFPKDL
-735 KKIDAC
+735 KYIRDY
-741 SFYECSK
+741 SFYGCSK
-748 LDNVILPDGLEYIG
+748 LDNVILPDGLESIG
-762 WGGYSSGFAGCRN
+762 GSGSYSQSFAYCRS
-775 LKTVQF
+775 LKTIQF
-781 PPSLKYIGAY
+781 PPSLKHIGGT
-791 AFEGCSSLEKI
+791 AFSSCSSLEKI

-808 RIDNSAFSGCTSLKE
+808 RIGENAFSDCTSLKE

-832 VGNGAFSGCNN
+832 VGDGAFYGCSN

-901 PYKYMYINKDYTLSD
+901 PYEYMYINKDYTLSD

-1047 TSCTLSIM
+1047 ANCTLSIM

-1184 ITDGKNADKTRVVF
+1184 VSDGKNTDKTRVVF
-1198 NQTKSNKYEMDCD
+1198 NQAKSNKYEMDCD

-1216 STTSAVQLYS
+1216 SATSAVQLYS

-1241 GSVQLGFTAKADGD
+1241 GSVQLGFTAKAAGD

>member
-7 ISLLVCVGILQSL
+7 ISLLVCVGILQSF

-32 SCGGICSNDP
+32 SCYETDNSSVS
-42 ITYITSA
+42 ITSA
-49 SGYGDEVVIPEKVYD
+49 KGYGDEVVIPEKVYN
-64 GTKEYTVTGI
+64 GTKVYTVTSI
-74 EFTFQENKTLEKVTW
+74 EFKFQGNKTLEKVTW
-89 PSTVTVIPYN
+89 PSTVTKIPSN
-99 MFQNCSNL
+99 MFSGCSSL

-117 SISSNAF
+117 LIDDYAF

-137 CGVMY
+137 CGIGNQ
-142 DAFQGC
+142 AFSYC

-163 GDGAF
+163 GDWAF
-168 SGCSSLEKIDLSMCT
+168 SGCSSLEKTDLSMCT
-183 SVGSNAFS
+183 SIDSNAFGGCSSLQTVGNPKFTSIPNVAFEGCSSLENIDLSKCTS
-191 VCSVLQ
+191 VASGAFSGCSKLQ
-197 NVDISNCT
+197 NVNISNCT
-205 DIGESAFNYCLSITE
+205 YIGYSAFS
-220 VDLSVCKSLGNYAFD
+220 
-235 GCKKLEKVIGLEN
+235 
-248 FKSISICAFRGTAL
+248 
-262 NSVNLPIC
+262 
-270 TNLDNAAFSDC
+270 
-281 SGLQSIDLPV
+281 
-291 CKKIGSSAFYSCSSL
+291 
-306 QSVDLPAC
+306 
-314 VSIGDGDSPKSGAFG
+314 
-329 KCTSLTDLKLPQ
+329 
-341 CENVGSYAFYGCS
+341 GCS
-354 SITEVDLSACKNL
+354 SITEVDLSACKSL
-367 GTSAFKGCTK
+367 GNNAFCGCKK
-377 LENVIGLEGFK
+377 LENVIGLENFK
-388 SIPASAFCWTAL
+388 SIPEGVFSETAL
-400 KSVKLPVC
+400 KSV
-408 TTIGSYAFRGC
+408 
-419 SSLLS
+419 
-424 VDLPVC
+424 DLPIVES
-430 TTIGS
+430 IGNKAFWKS
-435 SAFNGCSGL
+435 S
-444 QTVDLPVCISID
+444 I
-456 GDNYGAFG
+456 
-464 NCTSLTKLNM
+464 
-474 PQCTTVGSSAFNGCV
+474 
-489 DLQSVNLPVCTT
+489 
-501 IGSSAFFNCISLQ
+501 
-514 SIELSKVERIG
+514 SKV
-525 DNAFWCSSITKIS
+525 S
-538 LPETLKNMGYQ
+538 LPATLKSMGYQ
-549 CFDKVTEYTFNGTQP
+549 CFDNVKEYTFNGTQP
-564 AVLYEY
+564 AVLTEQLSSESY
-570 NSYLAFY
+570 NNHPAFS
-577 GATFVIRVPESAID
+577 GAPYIIQVPESAID
-591 AYKTANIWKNY
+591 AYKTADVWKNY
-602 ADKIFSISDQ
+602 TDKIFSISDQ
-612 LYYDVTTTA
+612 LDYDVTTTA
-621 MDSQSGLEQ
+621 MDNQSGLEQ

-680 YYKNNSTTDNVVGD
+680 YYEGCSTTDNVVGS
-694 YSFYKLD
+694 YSFYKLN

-712 ISIGYYAVARCSSL
+712 ITIGIYAVASCSSL
-726 ESVDFPKKL
+726 ESVDFPKSL
-735 KKIDAC
+735 KNIKDN
-741 SFYECSK
+741 SFAYCSK
-748 LDNVILPDGLEYIG
+748 LDNVILPDGLESIG
-762 WGGYSSGFAGCRN
+762 HSEYSHCFAYCRN
-775 LKTVQF
+775 LKTIQF
-781 PPSLKYIGAY
+781 PPSLKYIGGS
-791 AFEGCSSLEKI
+791 AFYGCSSLEKI

-808 RIDNSAFSGCTSLKE
+808 RIDQNAFSGCTSLKE
-823 VRIPSTLQN
+823 IRIPSTLKN
-832 VGNGAFSGCNN
+832 VGNEAFYGCNN

-854 ISIGQNTFD
+854 ISIGQNTF
-863 GNTYKSARLWMPTQ
+863 GEKAYKSARLWMPTQ

-901 PYKYMYINKDYTLSD
+901 PYEYMYINKDYTLSD
-916 ANSASGDKG
+916 ANSASKDKG
-925 RFDGNPDID
+925 RFDGTPDID

-1037 AGKGYIFQAS
+1037 AGRGYIFQAS
-1047 TSCTLSIM
+1047 ASCTLSIM

-1114 GYEAVRPGDDDYIFH
+1114 SYEAVRPGDDDYIFH

-1184 ITDGKNADKTRVVF
+1184 VSDGKNTDKTRVVF

-1241 GSVQLGFTAKADGD
+1241 GSVQLGFTAKAAGD
-1255 YTISAERMDQPV
+1255 YTIAAERMDQPV

-1338 VYSLSGALFA
+1338 VYSLGGALFA

-1371 AKVMVK
+1371 TKVMVK

>member
-7 ISLLVCVGILQSL
+7 ILLFVCVSILQSL

-32 SCGGICSNDP
+32 SCSEIGTTSVR
-42 ITYITSA
+42 ITSA
-49 SGYGDEVVIPEKVYD
+49 SGYGDDVVIPEKVYN
-64 GTKEYTVTGI
+64 GTKEYTVTYI
-74 EFTFQENKTLEKVTW
+74 QFTFQDNKTLEKVTW
-89 PSTVTVIPYN
+89 PSTVTMIPGS
-99 MFQNCSNL
+99 M
-107 KTVENIKKVT
+107 
-117 SISSNAF
+117 F
-124 NGCNNLIALDLGL
+124 NGCSSLKAVKNTRNVTYIYGSAFQSCNNLMELDLGL
-137 CGVMY
+137 CEIDY
-142 DAFQGC
+142 QAFYGC
-148 SKLQSIGES
+148 SKLQSIGGS

-163 GDGAF
+163 SDWAF
-168 SGCSSLEKIDLSMCT
+168 GGCSNLEKVDLSMCT
-183 SVGSNAFS
+183 SVGS
-191 VCSVLQ
+191 C
-197 NVDISNCT
+197 
-205 DIGESAFNYCLSITE
+205 AFN
-220 VDLSVCKSLGNYAFD
+220 D
-235 GCKKLEKVIGLEN
+235 
-248 FKSISICAFRGTAL
+248 
-262 NSVNLPIC
+262 
-270 TNLDNAAFSDC
+270 
-281 SGLQSIDLPV
+281 
-291 CKKIGSSAFYSCSSL
+291 CSSL
-306 QSVDLPAC
+306 QSIGNPRFTSIPDNAFSGCSNLENIDLSVCTSVGTNAF
-314 VSIGDGDSPKSGAFG
+314 SGCSKLQYVNIS
-329 KCTSLTDLKLPQ
+329 KCTYIG
-341 CENVGSYAFYGCS
+341 NYAFNGCS
-354 SITEVDLSACKNL
+354 SITEVDLSACKSL
-367 GTSAFKGCTK
+367 GNDAFG
-377 LENVIGLEGFK
+377 GS
-388 SIPASAFCWTAL
+388 SISKVSLPATL
-400 KSVKLPVC
+400 KS
-408 TTIGSYAFRGC
+408 
-419 SSLLS
+419 
-424 VDLPVC
+424 
-430 TTIGS
+430 
-435 SAFNGCSGL
+435 
-444 QTVDLPVCISID
+444 
-456 GDNYGAFG
+456 
-464 NCTSLTKLNM
+464 
-474 PQCTTVGSSAFNGCV
+474 
-489 DLQSVNLPVCTT
+489 
-501 IGSSAFFNCISLQ
+501 
-514 SIELSKVERIG
+514 
-525 DNAFWCSSITKIS
+525 
-538 LPETLKNMGYQ
+538 MGYQ
-549 CFDKVTEYTFNGTQP
+549 CFDNVKEYTFNGTQP
-564 AVLYEY
+564 AVLYEQLSSESN
-570 NSYLAFY
+570 NSHPAFD
-577 GATFVIRVPESAID
+577 GASYIIRVPESAVD
-591 AYKTANIWKNY
+591 AYKAADVWKNY
-602 ADKIFSISDQ
+602 TDKIFSISDQ
-612 LYYDVTTTA
+612 LDYVVTTTA

-680 YYKNNSTTDNVVGD
+680 YYGGCSTEDNVVGD
-694 YSFYKLD
+694 NSFYKLD

-712 ISIGYYAVARCSSL
+712 VSIGYNAVAYCSSL
-726 ESVDFPKKL
+726 ESVDFPKNL
-735 KKIDAC
+735 KYIGPG
-741 SFYECSK
+741 SFSDCYK
-748 LDNVILPDGLEYIG
+748 LDNVILPDGLESIG
-762 WGGYSSGFAGCRN
+762 SDIYYAAGSFSNCYY
-775 LKTVQF
+775 LKTIQF
-781 PPSLKYIGAY
+781 PPSLKNIGEQ
-791 AFEGCSSLEKI
+791 AFSSCLSLEKI

-808 RIDNSAFSGCTSLKE
+808 RIGNSAFNGCTSLKE

-832 VGNGAFSGCNN
+832 IGNGAFGGCSN

-863 GNTYKSARLWMPTQ
+863 GTAYKSARLWMPTQ

-975 RIFIDITIAA
+975 RIFIDITIEA

-1099 NDMGYNAPVTRWNGS
+1099 NDMGYNAPVTRWNGE
-1114 GYEAVRPGDDDYIFH
+1114 GYVAVRPGDDDYIFH

-1184 ITDGKNADKTRVVF
+1184 ITDGKNTDKTRVVF
-1198 NQTKSNKYEMDCD
+1198 NQTKNNKYEMDCD

-1216 STTSAVQLYS
+1216 SSASAVQLYS

-1241 GSVQLGFTAKADGD
+1241 GSVQLGFTAKAAGD

-1322 SANGINLTGVD
+1322 STNGINLTGVD

-1338 VYSLSGALFA
+1338 VYSFSGALFA

>member
-1 MKKLFL
+1 
-7 ISLLVCVGILQSL
+7 
-20 AFDYTDERGVTW
+20 
-32 SCGGICSNDP
+32 
-42 ITYITSA
+42 
-49 SGYGDEVVIPEKVYD
+49 
-64 GTKEYTVTGI
+64 
-74 EFTFQENKTLEKVTW
+74 
-89 PSTVTVIPYN
+89 
-99 MFQNCSNL
+99 
-107 KTVENIKKVT
+107 
-117 SISSNAF
+117 
-124 NGCNNLIALDLGL
+124 
-137 CGVMY
+137 
-142 DAFQGC
+142 
-148 SKLQSIGES
+148 
-157 AKCTSV
+157 
-163 GDGAF
+163 
-168 SGCSSLEKIDLSMCT
+168 
-183 SVGSNAFS
+183 
-191 VCSVLQ
+191 
-197 NVDISNCT
+197 
-205 DIGESAFNYCLSITE
+205 
-220 VDLSVCKSLGNYAFD
+220 
-235 GCKKLEKVIGLEN
+235 
-248 FKSISICAFRGTAL
+248 
-262 NSVNLPIC
+262 
-270 TNLDNAAFSDC
+270 
-281 SGLQSIDLPV
+281 
-291 CKKIGSSAFYSCSSL
+291 
-306 QSVDLPAC
+306 
-314 VSIGDGDSPKSGAFG
+314 
-329 KCTSLTDLKLPQ
+329 
-341 CENVGSYAFYGCS
+341 
-354 SITEVDLSACKNL
+354 
-367 GTSAFKGCTK
+367 
-377 LENVIGLEGFK
+377 
-388 SIPASAFCWTAL
+388 
-400 KSVKLPVC
+400 
-408 TTIGSYAFRGC
+408 
-419 SSLLS
+419 
-424 VDLPVC
+424 
-430 TTIGS
+430 
-435 SAFNGCSGL
+435 
-444 QTVDLPVCISID
+444 
-456 GDNYGAFG
+456 
-464 NCTSLTKLNM
+464 
-474 PQCTTVGSSAFNGCV
+474 
-489 DLQSVNLPVCTT
+489 
-501 IGSSAFFNCISLQ
+501 
-514 SIELSKVERIG
+514 
-525 DNAFWCSSITKIS
+525 
-538 LPETLKNMGYQ
+538 
-549 CFDKVTEYTFNGTQP
+549 
-564 AVLYEY
+564 
-570 NSYLAFY
+570 
-577 GATFVIRVPESAID
+577 
-591 AYKTANIWKNY
+591 
-602 ADKIFSISDQ
+602 
-612 LYYDVTTTA
+612 

-630 AIGATNMKKVVS
+630 VIGATNMKKVVS

-652 DIFMIRTKMTNLH
+652 DIFMIRTKMTNLQN
-665 YLDLTD
+665 LDLTD

-680 YYKNNSTTDNVVGD
+680 YYDGYSTSDNVVGS
-694 YSFYKLD
+694 YFFYNLN

-726 ESVDFPKKL
+726 ESVDFPKNL
-735 KKIDAC
+735 KDIGFG
-741 SFYECSK
+741 SFEYCSK
-748 LDNVILPDGLEYIG
+748 LDNVILPDGLESIG
-762 WGGYSSGFAGCRN
+762 PESMYYDACSFANCYY
-775 LKTVQF
+775 LKTIQF
-781 PPSLKYIGAY
+781 PPSLKNIGGS
-791 AFEGCSSLEKI
+791 AFSDCYSLEKI

-808 RIDNSAFSGCTSLKE
+808 RIGKNAFSSCTSLKE

-832 VGNGAFSGCNN
+832 VGNGAFGGCSN
-843 LADIYTYTVEP
+843 LVDIYTYTVEP

-863 GNTYKSARLWMPTQ
+863 GSAYKNARLWMPTQ

-925 RFDGNPDID
+925 RFDGEPDID

-953 IHLKADASNWATI
+953 IHLKADTSNWATI

-975 RIFIDITIAA
+975 RIFIDITIEA

-1047 TSCTLSIM
+1047 ANCTLSIM

-1082 DASWN
+1082 NASWN

-1155 IGSNNRKTENAKKA
+1155 IGSNNRKTENAQKA

-1184 ITDGKNADKTRVVF
+1184 ISDGKNTDKTRVVF
-1198 NQTKSNKYEMDCD
+1198 NQAKSNKYEMDCD

-1216 STTSAVQLYS
+1216 SSTSAVQLYS

-1322 SANGINLTGVD
+1322 STNGINLTGVD

>member
-20 AFDYTDERGVTW
+20 AFDYNDERGVTW
-32 SCGGICSNDP
+32 GCYP
-42 ITYITSA
+42 IDNTSVRITSA
-49 SGYGDEVVIPEKVYD
+49 SGYGNEVVIPEKVYD
-64 GTKEYTVTGI
+64 GTKEYTVTSIG
-74 EFTFQENKTLEKVTW
+74 FTFQDNNTLEKVTW
-89 PSTVTVIPYN
+89 PSTVTAIPSD
-99 MFQNCSNL
+99 MFQNCSSL
-107 KTVENIKKVT
+107 KTVENVRKVT
-117 SISSNAF
+117 YISSKAF
-124 NGCNNLIALDLGL
+124 DGCNNLIELDLGS
-137 CGVMY
+137 CGISVC
-142 DAFQGC
+142 AFESC

-163 GDGAF
+163 GNYAF
-168 SGCSSLEKIDLSMCT
+168 YGCSSLDKVDLSMCT
-183 SVGSNAFS
+183 SVGSYAFYN
-191 VCSVLQ
+191 CRKLQ
-197 NVDISNCT
+197 NVNTSICT
-205 DIGESAFNYCLSITE
+205 VIGNNAFN
-220 VDLSVCKSLGNYAFD
+220 G
-235 GCKKLEKVIGLEN
+235 
-248 FKSISICAFRGTAL
+248 
-262 NSVNLPIC
+262 
-270 TNLDNAAFSDC
+270 
-281 SGLQSIDLPV
+281 
-291 CKKIGSSAFYSCSSL
+291 CSSL
-306 QSVDLPAC
+306 QSVDLPK
-314 VSIGDGDSPKSGAFG
+314 V
-329 KCTSLTDLKLPQ
+329 
-341 CENVGSYAFYGCS
+341 E
-354 SITEVDLSACKNL
+354 NL
-367 GTSAFKGCTK
+367 G
-377 LENVIGLEGFK
+377 N
-388 SIPASAFCWTAL
+388 
-400 KSVKLPVC
+400 
-408 TTIGSYAFRGC
+408 
-419 SSLLS
+419 
-424 VDLPVC
+424 
-430 TTIGS
+430 
-435 SAFNGCSGL
+435 
-444 QTVDLPVCISID
+444 
-456 GDNYGAFG
+456 
-464 NCTSLTKLNM
+464 
-474 PQCTTVGSSAFNGCV
+474 
-489 DLQSVNLPVCTT
+489 
-501 IGSSAFFNCISLQ
+501 
-514 SIELSKVERIG
+514 
-525 DNAFWCSSITKIS
+525 NAFWKSGITKIS
-538 LPETLKNMGYQ
+538 LPETLKNMEYQ

-564 AVLYEY
+564 AVLYEN
-570 NSYLAFY
+570 NSNAFK
-577 GATFVIRVPESAID
+577 GVPFVIRVPESAID
-591 AYKTANIWKNY
+591 TYKAADIWKNY
-602 ADKIFSISDQ
+602 KEKILSISDK
-612 LYYDVTTTA
+612 LDYDVTTTA
-621 MDSQSGLEQ
+621 MDNQSGLEQ
-630 AIGATNMKKVVS
+630 AIGATNMKKVIS

-652 DIFMIRTKMTNLH
+652 DIFMIRTKMTNLQN
-665 YLDLTD
+665 LDLTD

-680 YYKNNSTTDNVVGD
+680 YYENNSTTDNVVGS

-712 ISIGYYAVARCSSL
+712 ITIGSYAVANCSSL

-735 KKIDAC
+735 KYLNDQ
-741 SFYECSK
+741 SFGWCGK
-748 LDNVILPDGLEYIG
+748 LDNVILPDGLESIG
-762 WGGYSSGFAGCRN
+762 NGDCSYSFTSCKN
-775 LKTVQF
+775 LKTIQF
-781 PPSLKYIGAY
+781 PPSLKYIGGY
-791 AFEGCSSLEKI
+791 AFCDCSSLEKI

-808 RIDNSAFSGCTSLKE
+808 RIDQDAFYCCSSLKE

-832 VGNGAFSGCNN
+832 VGNGAFGGCSN

-863 GNTYKSARLWMPTQ
+863 ETAYKSARLWMPTQ

-901 PYKYMYINKDYTLSD
+901 PYEYMYINKDYTLSD

-1037 AGKGYIFQAS
+1037 AGRGYIFQAS
-1047 TSCTLSIM
+1047 ASCTLSIM

-1184 ITDGKNADKTRVVF
+1184 VSDGKNTDKTRVVF

-1216 STTSAVQLYS
+1216 SSTSAVQLYS

>member
-20 AFDYTDERGVTW
+20 AFDYNDERGVTW
-32 SCGGICSNDP
+32 SCDP
-42 ITYITSA
+42 IDNTSVRITSA
-49 SGYGDEVVIPEKVYD
+49 SGYEYQVVIPEKVYY
-64 GTKEYTVTGI
+64 GTNEYTVTEI
-74 EFTFQENKTLEKVTW
+74 TFTFQDNKILEKVTW
-89 PSTVTVIPYN
+89 PSTVTEIPDN
-99 MFQNCSNL
+99 MFKGCSYL
-107 KTVENIKKVT
+107 KAVENIKKVT
-117 SISSNAF
+117 YIRNDAF
-124 NGCNNLIALDLGL
+124 NGCTDLMTLDLGS
-137 CGVMY
+137 CKIGWH
-142 DAFQGC
+142 AFDGC
-148 SKLQSIGES
+148 LHLQSIGES
-157 AKCTSV
+157 AKCTSI
-163 GDGAF
+163 DYNAF
-168 SGCSSLEKIDLSMCT
+168 SNCSSLEKIDLSMCT
-183 SVGSNAFS
+183 SVGDGAFS
-191 VCSVLQ
+191 
-197 NVDISNCT
+197 
-205 DIGESAFNYCLSITE
+205 Y
-220 VDLSVCKSLGNYAFD
+220 
-235 GCKKLEKVIGLEN
+235 
-248 FKSISICAFRGTAL
+248 
-262 NSVNLPIC
+262 
-270 TNLDNAAFSDC
+270 
-281 SGLQSIDLPV
+281 
-291 CKKIGSSAFYSCSSL
+291 CSSL
-306 QSVDLPAC
+306 QSVGNRRF
-314 VSIGDGDSPKSGAFG
+314 VSIPNSAFFG
-329 KCTSLTDLKLPQ
+329 CSSLENIDLSMCTS
-341 CENVGSYAFYGCS
+341 VGSYAFYGCS
-354 SITEVDLSACKNL
+354 SLGNIDLPMCTSV
-367 GTSAFKGCTK
+367 GSSAFSDCSK
-377 LENVIGLEGFK
+377 LQSVGNPKLT
-388 SIPASAFCWTAL
+388 SIPD
-400 KSVKLPVC
+400 
-408 TTIGSYAFRGC
+408 YAFRGC
-419 SSLLS
+419 SSLAKIDLSMCTSVGSYAFYGCSKLQSVGNPKLTSIPDYAFSGCSSLNKIDLSMCTSVGSYAFSGCSAITEVDLSTCKNIGSIAFEDCYSLQS
-424 VDLPVC
+424 VDLP
-430 TTIGS
+430 
-435 SAFNGCSGL
+435 
-444 QTVDLPVCISID
+444 
-456 GDNYGAFG
+456 
-464 NCTSLTKLNM
+464 
-474 PQCTTVGSSAFNGCV
+474 
-489 DLQSVNLPVCTT
+489 
-501 IGSSAFFNCISLQ
+501 
-514 SIELSKVERIG
+514 KVESLG
-525 DNAFWCSSITKIS
+525 DCAFLRSGITKIS
-538 LPETLKNMGYQ
+538 LPETLKSMGYQ
-549 CFDKVTEYTFNGTQP
+549 CFDNVKEYTFNGMQP
-564 AVLYEY
+564 AVLSVYDGFPAFDE
-570 NSYLAFY
+570 STYL
-577 GATFVIRVPESAID
+577 IRVPESAID
-591 AYKTANIWKNY
+591 TYKAADIWKNY
-602 ADKIFSISDQ
+602 ADIIFSISDQ
-612 LYYDVTTTA
+612 LDYDVTTTA
-621 MDSQSGLEQ
+621 MDNQSGLEQ
-630 AIGATNMKKVVS
+630 AIGATNMKKVFS

-652 DIFMIRTKMTNLH
+652 DIFMIRTKMTHLQH
-665 YLDLTD
+665 LDLTD
-671 ADIVANGFA
+671 ADIVANSFA
-680 YYKNNSTTDNVVGD
+680 YYEGCSTSNNVVGS

-701 NLVTLKLPKNA
+701 NLVTLKLPKNV
-712 ISIGYYAVARCSSL
+712 ITIGGNAVASCGNL
-726 ESVDFPKKL
+726 KSVDFPKSL
-735 KKIDAC
+735 KNIERY
-741 SFYECSK
+741 SFSGCSK
-748 LDNVILPDGLEYIG
+748 LDNVVLPDGLESI
-762 WGGYSSGFAGCRN
+762 GYSSFSSCNN
-775 LKTVQF
+775 LKTIQY
-781 PPSLKYIGAY
+781 PPSLKYIGGY
-791 AFEGCSSLEKI
+791 AFSSCSSLEKI

-808 RIDNSAFSGCTSLKE
+808 RIDNNAFSSCSSLKE
-823 VRIPSTLQN
+823 IRIPSTLQN
-832 VGNGAFSGCNN
+832 IGNEAFYDCNN

-854 ISIGQNTFD
+854 ISIGQNTF
-863 GNTYKSARLWMPTQ
+863 GETTYKSARLWMPTQ

-1047 TSCTLSIM
+1047 ANCTLSIM

-1099 NDMGYNAPVTRWNGS
+1099 NDMSYNAPVTRWNGS
-1114 GYEAVRPGDDDYIFH
+1114 GYEAV
-1129 PYEAFFV
+1129 AFFV

-1169 MKRQLNPERLLVNLA
+1169 MKRQLNPKRLLVNIA
-1184 ITDGKNADKTRVVF
+1184 VSDGKNTDKTRVVF

-1216 STTSAVQLYS
+1216 SSASAVQLYS

-1241 GSVQLGFTAKADGD
+1241 GSVQLGFTAKAAGD

-1322 SANGINLTGVD
+1322 SANGINLTGID

>member
-1 MKKLFL
+1 
-7 ISLLVCVGILQSL
+7 
-20 AFDYTDERGVTW
+20 
-32 SCGGICSNDP
+32 
-42 ITYITSA
+42 
-49 SGYGDEVVIPEKVYD
+49 
-64 GTKEYTVTGI
+64 
-74 EFTFQENKTLEKVTW
+74 
-89 PSTVTVIPYN
+89 
-99 MFQNCSNL
+99 
-107 KTVENIKKVT
+107 
-117 SISSNAF
+117 
-124 NGCNNLIALDLGL
+124 
-137 CGVMY
+137 
-142 DAFQGC
+142 
-148 SKLQSIGES
+148 
-157 AKCTSV
+157 
-163 GDGAF
+163 
-168 SGCSSLEKIDLSMCT
+168 MCT
-183 SVGSNAFS
+183 SVGSNAFYG
-191 VCSVLQ
+191 CRKLQ
-197 NVDISNCT
+197 NVNTSICT
-205 DIGESAFNYCLSITE
+205 YIGDNAFN
-220 VDLSVCKSLGNYAFD
+220 
-235 GCKKLEKVIGLEN
+235 
-248 FKSISICAFRGTAL
+248 
-262 NSVNLPIC
+262 
-270 TNLDNAAFSDC
+270 
-281 SGLQSIDLPV
+281 
-291 CKKIGSSAFYSCSSL
+291 
-306 QSVDLPAC
+306 
-314 VSIGDGDSPKSGAFG
+314 
-329 KCTSLTDLKLPQ
+329 
-341 CENVGSYAFYGCS
+341 GCS
-354 SITEVDLSACKNL
+354 SITEVDLSACKSL
-367 GTSAFKGCTK
+367 GNNVFWGSVISKVSLSAT
-377 LENVIGLEGFK
+377 
-388 SIPASAFCWTAL
+388 L
-400 KSVKLPVC
+400 KS
-408 TTIGSYAFRGC
+408 
-419 SSLLS
+419 
-424 VDLPVC
+424 
-430 TTIGS
+430 
-435 SAFNGCSGL
+435 
-444 QTVDLPVCISID
+444 
-456 GDNYGAFG
+456 
-464 NCTSLTKLNM
+464 
-474 PQCTTVGSSAFNGCV
+474 
-489 DLQSVNLPVCTT
+489 
-501 IGSSAFFNCISLQ
+501 
-514 SIELSKVERIG
+514 
-525 DNAFWCSSITKIS
+525 
-538 LPETLKNMGYQ
+538 MGYQ
-549 CFDKVTEYTFNGTQP
+549 CFDNVKEYTFNGTQP
-564 AVLYEY
+564 AVLYEQLSSESN
-570 NSYLAFY
+570 NSHPAFD
-577 GATFVIRVPESAID
+577 GASYIIRVPESAVD
-591 AYKTANIWKNY
+591 AYKAADIWKNY
-602 ADKIFSISDQ
+602 ADKIFSISDK
-612 LYYDVTTTA
+612 LDYDVTTTA
-621 MDSQSGLEQ
+621 MDNQSGLEQ

-652 DIFMIRTKMTNLH
+652 DIFMIRTKMTNLQN
-665 YLDLTD
+665 LDLTD
-671 ADIVANGFA
+671 ADIVANSFA
-680 YYKNNSTTDNVVGD
+680 YYENNSTTDNVVGG

-712 ISIGYYAVARCSSL
+712 ISIGDNAVASCSSL
-726 ESVDFPKKL
+726 ESVDFPKNL
-735 KKIDAC
+735 KNIGVE
-741 SFYECSK
+741 SFQNCEK
-748 LDNVILPDGLEYIG
+748 LDNVFLPDGLESIE
-762 WGGYSSGFAGCRN
+762 YSSFNSCN
-775 LKTVQF
+775 SLKTIQF
-781 PPSLKYIGAY
+781 PPSLKYIGFW
-791 AFEGCSSLEKI
+791 AFNGCSSLEKI

-808 RIDNSAFSGCTSLKE
+808 CIDGGAFRDCTSLKE

-832 VGNGAFSGCNN
+832 VGNEAFSGCSN

-1099 NDMGYNAPVTRWNGS
+1099 NDMGYNAPVTRWNGE
-1114 GYEAVRPGDDDYIFH
+1114 GYESVRPGDDDYIFH

-1184 ITDGKNADKTRVVF
+1184 VSDGKNTDKTRVVF

-1216 STTSAVQLYS
+1216 SSTSAVQLYS

-1241 GSVQLGFTAKADGD
+1241 GSVQLGFTAKAAGD

-1322 SANGINLTGVD
+1322 STNGINLTGVD

>member
-7 ISLLVCVGILQSL
+7 ISLFVCVGILQSF
-20 AFDYTDERGVTW
+20 ADGFYYTDERGVKWGCADDPNSTTV
-32 SCGGICSNDP
+32 SICD
-42 ITYITSA
+42 A
-49 SGYGDEVVIPEKVYD
+49 SGYGDEVVIPEKVYN

-74 EFTFQENKTLEKVTW
+74 RIFTFQDNKTLEKVTW
-89 PSTVTVIPYN
+89 PSTVTAIPSD
-99 MFQNCSNL
+99 MFRNCSSL
-107 KTVENIKKVT
+107 KTVENTRNVT
-117 SISSNAF
+117 SIGGNAF
-124 NGCNNLIALDLGL
+124 QSCNNLMALDLGS
-137 CGVMY
+137 CEIRKS
-142 DAFQGC
+142 AFDGC

-163 GDGAF
+163 GDWAF
-168 SGCSSLEKIDLSMCT
+168 SDCSSLEKVDLSMCTSVGSYAFRSCSSLQSVGNPKFTSIPDEAFVGCTSLEKIDLSMCT
-183 SVGSNAFS
+183 TVGTCAFS
-191 VCSVLQ
+191 GCSKLQ
-197 NVDISNCT
+197 NVNISNCT
-205 DIGESAFNYCLSITE
+205 YIGGSAFN
-220 VDLSVCKSLGNYAFD
+220 
-235 GCKKLEKVIGLEN
+235 
-248 FKSISICAFRGTAL
+248 
-262 NSVNLPIC
+262 
-270 TNLDNAAFSDC
+270 
-281 SGLQSIDLPV
+281 
-291 CKKIGSSAFYSCSSL
+291 
-306 QSVDLPAC
+306 
-314 VSIGDGDSPKSGAFG
+314 
-329 KCTSLTDLKLPQ
+329 
-341 CENVGSYAFYGCS
+341 GCS

-367 GTSAFKGCTK
+367 GISAFSGCTK
-377 LENVIGLEGFK
+377 LENVIGLEMFK
-388 SIPASAFCWTAL
+388 SIPTSAFRWTAL

-408 TTIGSYAFRGC
+408 TTIDSNAFKGC
-419 SSLLS
+419 SALQS

-430 TTIGS
+430 VSIS
-435 SAFNGCSGL
+435 SGNDY
-444 QTVDLPVCISID
+444 T
-456 GDNYGAFG
+456 NGAFRD
-464 NCTSLTKLNM
+464 CTSLTDLKL
-474 PQCTTVGSSAFNGCV
+474 PQCTTIGNGVFYGCSSLHSV
-489 DLQSVNLPVCTT
+489 DLP
-501 IGSSAFFNCISLQ
+501 
-514 SIELSKVERIG
+514 KVESIG
-525 DNAFWCSSITKIS
+525 NNAFWGSGISKVS
-538 LPETLKNMGYQ
+538 LPTTLKSMGYQ
-549 CFDKVTEYTFNGTQP
+549 CFDNVKEYTFNGSQP
-564 AVLYEY
+564 TALYED
-570 NSYLAFY
+570 NNHPAFS
-577 GATFVIRVPESAID
+577 GASFIIRVPESAID
-591 AYKTANIWKNY
+591 AYKAADIWKNY
-602 ADKIFSISDQ
+602 TDKIFSISDQ
-612 LYYDVTTTA
+612 LDYDVTTTA
-621 MDSQSGLEQ
+621 MDNQSGLEQ

-652 DIFMIRTKMTNLH
+652 DIFMIRTKMTNLQN
-665 YLDLTD
+665 LDLTD

-680 YYKNNSTTDNVVGD
+680 YYEGCSTTDNVVGD

-712 ISIGYYAVARCSSL
+712 ISIGRCAVADCSSL
-726 ESVDFPKKL
+726 ESVDFPKNL
-735 KKIDAC
+735 KNIKDY
-741 SFYECSK
+741 SFQGCSK
-748 LDNVILPDGLEYIG
+748 LDNVVLPNGLESIG
-762 WGGYSSGFAGCRN
+762 GSDLYSSNSFAYCSN
-775 LKTVQF
+775 LKTIQF
-781 PPSLKYIGAY
+781 PPSLKYIGSY
-791 AFEGCSSLEKI
+791 AFASCSSLEKI

-808 RIDNSAFSGCTSLKE
+808 RIGNNAFERCTSLKE
-823 VRIPSTLQN
+823 VRIPSTLQH
-832 VGNGAFSGCNN
+832 VGNEAFGGCSN
-843 LADIYTYTVEP
+843 LTDIYTYTVEP

-901 PYKYMYINKDYTLSD
+901 PYEYMYINKDYTLSD
-916 ANSASGDKG
+916 ANSASKDKG

-1047 TSCTLSIM
+1047 ASCTLSIM

-1184 ITDGKNADKTRVVF
+1184 VSDGKNTDKTRVVF
-1198 NQTKSNKYEMDCD
+1198 NQTKSNRYEMDCD

-1241 GSVQLGFTAKADGD
+1241 GSVQLGFTAKAAGD

>member
-7 ISLLVCVGILQSL
+7 ISLFVCIGILQSL
-20 AFDYTDERGVTW
+20 ADAFDYTDERGVTW
-32 SCGGICSNDP
+32 CCSE
-42 ITYITSA
+42 TSYTSA
-49 SGYGDEVVIPEKVYD
+49 YIASVTGYGDEVVIPEKVYD
-64 GTKEYTVTGI
+64 GTKEYTVTSI
-74 EFTFQENKTLEKVTW
+74 RFTFQNNMTLEKVTW
-89 PSTVTVIPYN
+89 PSTVTEIPCE
-99 MFQNCSNL
+99 MFSGCSNL
-107 KTVENIKKVT
+107 KVVENIRKVT
-117 SISSNAF
+117 YINYNAF
-124 NGCNNLIALDLGL
+124 QNCNNLIELDLGS
-137 CGVMY
+137 CKIESAV
-142 DAFQGC
+142 FSGC

-163 GDGAF
+163 DSFAF
-168 SGCSSLEKIDLSMCT
+168 YDCSNLEKVDLSMCTSVGLNAFRGCSSLQSIGNPRFTSIPDNAFNGCSSLENIDLSMCT
-183 SVGSNAFS
+183 SVGSEAFNS
-191 VCSVLQ
+191 CSKLQ
-197 NVDISNCT
+197 NVNT
-205 DIGESAFNYCLSITE
+205 
-220 VDLSVCKSLGNYAFD
+220 
-235 GCKKLEKVIGLEN
+235 
-248 FKSISICAFRGTAL
+248 SICTY
-262 NSVNLPIC
+262 
-270 TNLDNAAFSDC
+270 
-281 SGLQSIDLPV
+281 
-291 CKKIGSSAFYSCSSL
+291 IG
-306 QSVDLPAC
+306 
-314 VSIGDGDSPKSGAFG
+314 
-329 KCTSLTDLKLPQ
+329 
-341 CENVGSYAFYGCS
+341 NNAFYGCL
-354 SITEVDLSACKNL
+354 SITEVDLSACKSL
-367 GTSAFKGCTK
+367 G
-377 LENVIGLEGFK
+377 N
-388 SIPASAFCWTAL
+388 
-400 KSVKLPVC
+400 
-408 TTIGSYAFRGC
+408 
-419 SSLLS
+419 
-424 VDLPVC
+424 
-430 TTIGS
+430 
-435 SAFNGCSGL
+435 
-444 QTVDLPVCISID
+444 
-456 GDNYGAFG
+456 
-464 NCTSLTKLNM
+464 
-474 PQCTTVGSSAFNGCV
+474 
-489 DLQSVNLPVCTT
+489 
-501 IGSSAFFNCISLQ
+501 
-514 SIELSKVERIG
+514 
-525 DNAFWCSSITKIS
+525 NAFWMSGISKVS
-538 LPETLKNMGYQ
+538 LPATLKNMGYQ
-549 CFDKVTEYTFNGTQP
+549 CFDNVKEYTFNGTLP
-564 AVLYEY
+564 AVLYEE
-570 NSYLAFY
+570 NNFPAFD
-577 GATFVIRVPESAID
+577 GASFIIRVPESAID
-591 AYKTANIWKNY
+591 AYKTADVWKNY

-612 LYYDVTTTA
+612 LDYDVTTTA

-652 DIFMIRTKMTNLH
+652 DIFMIRTKMTNLQN
-665 YLDLTD
+665 LDLTD

-680 YYKNNSTTDNVVGD
+680 YYENYSTTDNVVGS

-712 ISIGYYAVARCSSL
+712 YSIGSYAMASCSSL

-735 KKIDAC
+735 KYINC
-741 SFYECSK
+741 QSFGWCGK
-748 LDNVILPDGLEYIG
+748 LDNVILPDGLESIG
-762 WGGYSSGFAGCRN
+762 NGDYSYSFTSCKN
-775 LKTVQF
+775 LKAIQF
-781 PPSLKYIGAY
+781 PPSLKYIGGY
-791 AFEGCSSLEKI
+791 AFCDCSSLEKI

-808 RIDNSAFSGCTSLKE
+808 CIDEGAFDGCTSLKE

-832 VGNGAFSGCNN
+832 IGNGAFSGCSN

-863 GNTYKSARLWMPTQ
+863 GNTYKNARLWMPTQ

-894 NYRWFDE
+894 NYHWFDE

-953 IHLKADASNWATI
+953 IHLKADASSWATI

-975 RIFIDITIAA
+975 RIFIDITIDA

-1047 TSCTLSIM
+1047 ASCTLSIM

-1061 GKLPNVRFDCNLEAN
+1061 GKLPNVKFDCNLEAN

-1082 DASWN
+1082 NASWN

-1114 GYEAVRPGDDDYIFH
+1114 GYEAVRPGDDGYIFH

-1141 SSSIE
+1141 SSNIE

-1184 ITDGKNADKTRVVF
+1184 VSDGKNTDKTRVVF

-1216 STTSAVQLYS
+1216 SSTSAVQLYS

-1322 SANGINLTGVD
+1322 STNGINLTGVD

>member
-1 MKKLFL
+1 M
-7 ISLLVCVGILQSL
+7 GILQSFAA

-32 SCGGICSNDP
+32 SFYLNERNEETQSY
-42 ITYITSA
+42 TSAYIYSA

-64 GTKEYTVTGI
+64 GTEEYTVTRI
-74 EFTFQENKTLEKVTW
+74 SFFTFQDNKTLEKVTW
-89 PSTVTVIPYN
+89 PSTVTEIPSS
-99 MFQNCSNL
+99 MFSGCSNL
-107 KTVENIKKVT
+107 KTVENIKEVT
-117 SISSNAF
+117 SISDNAF
-124 NGCNNLIALDLGL
+124 NGCIDLKTLDLGS
-137 CGVMY
+137 CKIGWSAFY
-142 DAFQGC
+142 DC
-148 SKLQSIGES
+148 KYLQSIGES

-163 GDGAF
+163 DYDAF
-168 SGCSSLEKIDLSMCT
+168 SGCSSLEKVDLSMCT
-183 SVGSNAFS
+183 SVVSSAFYGCSSLQTVGNPKLTSISDRAFS
-191 VCSVLQ
+191 GCSSLQ
-197 NVDISNCT
+197 KIDLSKCT
-205 DIGESAFNYCLSITE
+205 SVGSYAFSGCSSLQSVGNPKLTSIPDYAFSGCSSLQKIDLSKCTSVGSSAFERCSAITE
-220 VDLSVCKSLGNYAFD
+220 VDLSTCKN
-235 GCKKLEKVIGLEN
+235 
-248 FKSISICAFRGTAL
+248 
-262 NSVNLPIC
+262 
-270 TNLDNAAFSDC
+270 
-281 SGLQSIDLPV
+281 
-291 CKKIGSSAFYSCSSL
+291 IGSSAF
-306 QSVDLPAC
+306 
-314 VSIGDGDSPKSGAFG
+314 GDCCG
-329 KCTSLTDLKLPQ
+329 
-341 CENVGSYAFYGCS
+341 
-354 SITEVDLSACKNL
+354 
-367 GTSAFKGCTK
+367 
-377 LENVIGLEGFK
+377 
-388 SIPASAFCWTAL
+388 
-400 KSVKLPVC
+400 
-408 TTIGSYAFRGC
+408 
-419 SSLLS
+419 LLS
-424 VDLPVC
+424 VDLP
-430 TTIGS
+430 
-435 SAFNGCSGL
+435 
-444 QTVDLPVCISID
+444 
-456 GDNYGAFG
+456 
-464 NCTSLTKLNM
+464 
-474 PQCTTVGSSAFNGCV
+474 
-489 DLQSVNLPVCTT
+489 
-501 IGSSAFFNCISLQ
+501 
-514 SIELSKVERIG
+514 KVESLG
-525 DNAFWCSSITKIS
+525 ACAFLRSGITKIS
-538 LPETLKNMGYQ
+538 LPETLKSMGFQ

-564 AVLYEY
+564 AVLHAPAFDEPT
-570 NSYLAFY
+570 YL
-577 GATFVIRVPESAID
+577 IRVPESAID
-591 AYKTANIWKNY
+591 TYKTADVWKNY
-602 ADKIFSISDQ
+602 ADIIFSISDQ
-612 LYYDVTTTA
+612 LDYVVTTTA
-621 MDSQSGLEQ
+621 MDNQSGLEQ
-630 AIGATNMKKVVS
+630 AIGATNMKKVFS

-652 DIFMIRTKMTNLH
+652 DIFMIRTKMTHLQH
-665 YLDLTD
+665 LDLTD
-671 ADIVANGFA
+671 ADIVANSFA
-680 YYKNNSTTDNVVGD
+680 YYNSYSTEENVVGS
-694 YSFYKLD
+694 YSFYNLD
-701 NLVTLKLPKNA
+701 NIVTLKLPKNA
-712 ISIGYYAVARCSSL
+712 VTIGDHAMASCSSL
-726 ESVDFPKKL
+726 ESVDFPKNL
-735 KKIDAC
+735 KNIEDG
-741 SFYECSK
+741 SFYGCSK
-748 LDNVILPDGLEYIG
+748 LDNVILPDGLESIG
-762 WGGYSSGFAGCRN
+762 GSGSYSQSFAYCRS
-775 LKTVQF
+775 LKTIQF
-781 PPSLKYIGAY
+781 PPSLKHIGGS
-791 AFEGCSSLEKI
+791 AFSDCSSLEKI

-808 RIDNSAFSGCTSLKE
+808 RIGENAFSGCTSLKE

-832 VGNGAFSGCNN
+832 IGNWAFVGCNN

-854 ISIGQNTFD
+854 ISIGQNTF
-863 GNTYKSARLWMPTQ
+863 GEKAYKSARLWMPTQ

-1047 TSCTLSIM
+1047 ANCTLSIM

-1184 ITDGKNADKTRVVF
+1184 VSDGKNTDKTRVVF

-1216 STTSAVQLYS
+1216 SATSAVQLYS

-1241 GSVQLGFTAKADGD
+1241 GSVQLGFTAKAAGD

>member
-1 MKKLFL
+1 MK
-7 ISLLVCVGILQSL
+7 
-20 AFDYTDERGVTW
+20 
-32 SCGGICSNDP
+32 
-42 ITYITSA
+42 
-49 SGYGDEVVIPEKVYD
+49 
-64 GTKEYTVTGI
+64 
-74 EFTFQENKTLEKVTW
+74 
-89 PSTVTVIPYN
+89 
-99 MFQNCSNL
+99 
-107 KTVENIKKVT
+107 
-117 SISSNAF
+117 
-124 NGCNNLIALDLGL
+124 
-137 CGVMY
+137 
-142 DAFQGC
+142 
-148 SKLQSIGES
+148 
-157 AKCTSV
+157 
-163 GDGAF
+163 
-168 SGCSSLEKIDLSMCT
+168 
-183 SVGSNAFS
+183 
-191 VCSVLQ
+191 
-197 NVDISNCT
+197 
-205 DIGESAFNYCLSITE
+205 
-220 VDLSVCKSLGNYAFD
+220 
-235 GCKKLEKVIGLEN
+235 
-248 FKSISICAFRGTAL
+248 
-262 NSVNLPIC
+262 
-270 TNLDNAAFSDC
+270 
-281 SGLQSIDLPV
+281 
-291 CKKIGSSAFYSCSSL
+291 
-306 QSVDLPAC
+306 
-314 VSIGDGDSPKSGAFG
+314 
-329 KCTSLTDLKLPQ
+329 
-341 CENVGSYAFYGCS
+341 
-354 SITEVDLSACKNL
+354 
-367 GTSAFKGCTK
+367 
-377 LENVIGLEGFK
+377 
-388 SIPASAFCWTAL
+388 
-400 KSVKLPVC
+400 
-408 TTIGSYAFRGC
+408 
-419 SSLLS
+419 
-424 VDLPVC
+424 
-430 TTIGS
+430 
-435 SAFNGCSGL
+435 
-444 QTVDLPVCISID
+444 
-456 GDNYGAFG
+456 
-464 NCTSLTKLNM
+464 
-474 PQCTTVGSSAFNGCV
+474 
-489 DLQSVNLPVCTT
+489 
-501 IGSSAFFNCISLQ
+501 
-514 SIELSKVERIG
+514 
-525 DNAFWCSSITKIS
+525 
-538 LPETLKNMGYQ
+538 
-549 CFDKVTEYTFNGTQP
+549 EYTFNGTQP
-564 AVLYEY
+564 AVLADDNGYHAFSGA
-570 NSYLAFY
+570 SYI
-577 GATFVIRVPESAID
+577 IRVPESAID
-591 AYKTANIWKNY
+591 AYKAADVWKNY
-602 ADKIFSISDQ
+602 TDKIFSISDQ
-612 LYYDVTTTA
+612 LDYDVTTTA
-621 MDSQSGLEQ
+621 MDNQSGLEQ

-652 DIFMIRTKMTNLH
+652 DIFMIRTKMTNLQN
-665 YLDLTD
+665 LDLTD

-680 YYKNNSTTDNVVGD
+680 YYENNSTTDNVVGS
-694 YSFYKLD
+694 YSFYKLN
-701 NLVTLKLPKNA
+701 NLVTLKLPKKA
-712 ISIGYYAVARCSSL
+712 ISIGNYAVANCYSL
-726 ESVDFPKKL
+726 ESVDFPKNL
-735 KKIDAC
+735 KNIKNE
-741 SFYECSK
+741 SFAYCSK
-748 LDNVILPDGLEYIG
+748 LDNVVLPNGLESIG
-762 WGGYSSGFAGCRN
+762 CYSFAVCRN
-775 LKTVQF
+775 LKTIQF
-781 PPSLKYIGAY
+781 PPSLKYIGGS
-791 AFEGCSSLEKI
+791 AFYCCSSLEKI

-808 RIDNSAFSGCTSLKE
+808 RIDQNAFSSCISLKE

-832 VGNGAFSGCNN
+832 VGDEAFSCCSN

-854 ISIGQNTFD
+854 ISIGQNTF
-863 GNTYKSARLWMPTQ
+863 GETTYKSARLWMPTQ

-1037 AGKGYIFQAS
+1037 AGRGYIFQAS
-1047 TSCTLSIM
+1047 ASCTLSIM

-1061 GKLPNVRFDCNLEAN
+1061 GKLPNVKFDCNLEAN

-1184 ITDGKNADKTRVVF
+1184 ITDGKNTDKTRVVF
-1198 NQTKSNKYEMDCD
+1198 NQTKSSKYEMDCD

-1241 GSVQLGFTAKADGD
+1241 GSVQLGFTAKAAGD

>member
-7 ISLLVCVGILQSL
+7 ISLLVCIGILQSL
-20 AFDYTDERGVTW
+20 ADGFYYTDERGVTW
-32 SCGGICSNDP
+32 GCADDPNSTTVSICD
-42 ITYITSA
+42 A
-49 SGYGDEVVIPEKVYD
+49 SGYGDEVVIPEKVYN

-74 EFTFQENKTLEKVTW
+74 RIFTFHDNKTLEKVTW
-89 PSTVTVIPYN
+89 PSTVTEIPRE
-99 MFQNCSNL
+99 MFLGCSNL
-107 KTVENIKKVT
+107 KVVENIRKVT
-117 SISSNAF
+117 SIGSSAF
-124 NGCNNLIALDLGL
+124 SGCNNLIELDLGS
-137 CGVMY
+137 CEISY
-142 DAFQGC
+142 DAFADC

-163 GDGAF
+163 GSQAF
-168 SGCSSLEKIDLSMCT
+168 YRCSSLEKIDLSMCT
-183 SVGSNAFS
+183 SVGSSAFTWCSRLQSIGNPKFTSIPENTFGGCSSLEKIDLSMCTTVGSTAFS
-191 VCSVLQ
+191 GCSKLQ
-197 NVDISNCT
+197 NVNISNCT
-205 DIGESAFNYCLSITE
+205 YIGESAFNGCSSITE
-220 VDLSVCKSLGNYAFD
+220 VDLSVCK
-235 GCKKLEKVIGLEN
+235 KLEIAAFSGCTKLENVIGLEK
-248 FKSISICAFRGTAL
+248 FKSIPTSAFRWTAL
-262 NSVNLPIC
+262 KSVE
-270 TNLDNAAFSDC
+270 
-281 SGLQSIDLPV
+281 LPV
-291 CKKIGSSAFYSCSSL
+291 CTTISSNAFKGCSAL
-306 QSVDLPAC
+306 QSVDLPVC
-314 VSIGDGDSPKSGAFG
+314 VSISSGNDYTNGAFRD
-329 KCTSLTDLKLPQ
+329 CTSLTDLKLPQ
-341 CENVGSYAFYGCS
+341 CTTIGNGVFYGCS
-354 SITEVDLSACKNL
+354 SLH
-367 GTSAFKGCTK
+367 
-377 LENVIGLEGFK
+377 
-388 SIPASAFCWTAL
+388 
-400 KSVKLPVC
+400 
-408 TTIGSYAFRGC
+408 
-419 SSLLS
+419 S
-424 VDLPVC
+424 VDLP
-430 TTIGS
+430 
-435 SAFNGCSGL
+435 
-444 QTVDLPVCISID
+444 
-456 GDNYGAFG
+456 
-464 NCTSLTKLNM
+464 
-474 PQCTTVGSSAFNGCV
+474 
-489 DLQSVNLPVCTT
+489 
-501 IGSSAFFNCISLQ
+501 
-514 SIELSKVERIG
+514 KVESIG
-525 DNAFWCSSITKIS
+525 NNAFWGSRISKVS
-538 LPETLKNMGYQ
+538 LPETLKSMGYQ
-549 CFDKVTEYTFNGTQP
+549 CFDNVKEYTFNGTQP
-564 AVLYEY
+564 AVLTEQLSSESY
-570 NSYLAFY
+570 NNHPAFDDASYI
-577 GATFVIRVPESAID
+577 IRVPESAVD
-591 AYKTANIWKNY
+591 AYKAADIWKNY

-612 LYYDVTTTA
+612 LDYDVMTTA
-621 MDSQSGLEQ
+621 MDNQSGLEQ
-630 AIGATNMKKVVS
+630 AIGATNMKKVIS

-652 DIFMIRTKMTNLH
+652 DIFMIRTKMTNLQN
-665 YLDLTD
+665 LDLTD
-671 ADIVANGFA
+671 ADIVANSFA
-680 YYKNNSTTDNVVGD
+680 YYEYCNTDNNVVGS

-712 ISIGYYAVARCSSL
+712 ITIGRYAVAYCSSL
-726 ESVDFPKKL
+726 ETIDFPKNL
-735 KKIDAC
+735 KNIENQ
-741 SFYECSK
+741 SFYDCSK
-748 LDNVILPDGLEYIG
+748 LDNVILPDGLESI
-762 WGGYSSGFAGCRN
+762 GYSSFNYCRN
-775 LKTVQF
+775 LKTIQF
-781 PPSLKYIGAY
+781 PPSLKYIGSS
-791 AFEGCSSLEKI
+791 AFTDCYSLEKI

-808 RIDNSAFSGCTSLKE
+808 RIDNKAFSSCSSLKE

-832 VGNGAFSGCNN
+832 VGDEAFSGCRN
-843 LADIYTYTVEP
+843 LTDIYTYTVEP

-901 PYKYMYINKDYTLSD
+901 PYEYMYINKDYTLSD

-1047 TSCTLSIM
+1047 ANCTLSIM

-1184 ITDGKNADKTRVVF
+1184 VSDGKNTDKTRVVF

-1216 STTSAVQLYS
+1216 SSASAVQLYS

-1241 GSVQLGFTAKADGD
+1241 GSVQLGFTAKAAGD

>member
-7 ISLLVCVGILQSL
+7 ISLLVCVGILQSF

-32 SCGGICSNDP
+32 CCIEADWNEETHS
-42 ITYITSA
+42 YTSA
-49 SGYGDEVVIPEKVYD
+49 SIYSAIGYGNEVVIPEKVYN
-64 GTKEYTVTGI
+64 GTKEYTVTDIGGVFYDN
-74 EFTFQENKTLEKVTW
+74 ETVEKVTL
-89 PSTVTVIPYN
+89 PSTFTTIPSCT
-99 MFQNCSNL
+99 FQRCTNL
-107 KTVENIKKVT
+107 KVVENIRQVT
-117 SISSNAF
+117 EIKNDAF
-124 NGCNNLIALDLGL
+124 NGCVSLIALDLESCKIGQN
-137 CGVMY
+137 
-142 DAFQGC
+142 AFDGC

-163 GDGAF
+163 GYGAF
-168 SGCSSLEKIDLSMCT
+168 QSCSSLEKIDLSMCT
-183 SVGSNAFS
+183 SVGDWAFNGCSSLEKVDLSMCTSVGSDAFNGCSSLLSIGNPKLTSIPGYAFS
-191 VCSVLQ
+191 GCSSLE
-197 NVDISNCT
+197 NI
-205 DIGESAFNYCLSITE
+205 
-220 VDLSVCKSLGNYAFD
+220 DLSVC
-235 GCKKLEKVIGLEN
+235 
-248 FKSISICAFRGTAL
+248 T
-262 NSVNLPIC
+262 SV
-270 TNLDNAAFSDC
+270 
-281 SGLQSIDLPV
+281 
-291 CKKIGSSAFYSCSSL
+291 GSSAF
-306 QSVDLPAC
+306 
-314 VSIGDGDSPKSGAFG
+314 SG
-329 KCTSLTDLKLPQ
+329 CT
-341 CENVGSYAFYGCS
+341 
-354 SITEVDLSACKNL
+354 SITEVDLSACKKMDDY
-367 GTSAFKGCTK
+367 AFNGCKK
-377 LENVIGLEGFK
+377 LENVIGLEKFK
-388 SIPASAFCWTAL
+388 SIPEGAFRETAL
-400 KSVKLPVC
+400 K
-408 TTIGSYAFRGC
+408 F
-419 SSLLS
+419 
-424 VDLPVC
+424 
-430 TTIGS
+430 
-435 SAFNGCSGL
+435 
-444 QTVDLPVCISID
+444 
-456 GDNYGAFG
+456 
-464 NCTSLTKLNM
+464 
-474 PQCTTVGSSAFNGCV
+474 
-489 DLQSVNLPVCTT
+489 VNLP
-501 IGSSAFFNCISLQ
+501 
-514 SIELSKVERIG
+514 KVESIG
-525 DNAFWCSSITKIS
+525 NNAFVLTGITKIS
-538 LPETLKNMGYQ
+538 LPETLKSMGYQ

-564 AVLYEY
+564 AVLSEDDMFP
-570 NSYLAFY
+570 AFCSS
-577 GATFVIRVPESAID
+577 TFIIRVPESVVD
-591 AYKTANIWKNY
+591 AYKAADVWKNY
-602 ADKIFSISDQ
+602 KDKIFSISDQ
-612 LYYDVTTTA
+612 LDYDVTTTA
-621 MDSQSGLEQ
+621 MDNQSGLEQ
-630 AIGATNMKKVVS
+630 AIGATNMKKVFS
-642 LKATGTINGY
+642 LKATGTINSY
-652 DIFMIRTKMTNLH
+652 DIFMIRTKMTNLR

-680 YYKNNSTTDNVVGD
+680 YYEGYSTEDNVVGG

-712 ISIGYYAVARCSSL
+712 VTIGYYAVANCSSL
-726 ESVDFPKKL
+726 ESVDFPKSL
-735 KKIDAC
+735 KNIKDR
-741 SFYECSK
+741 SFSECSK
-748 LDNVILPDGLEYIG
+748 LDYVVLPDGLESIG
-762 WGGYSSGFAGCRN
+762 DDGFWYCYN
-775 LKTVQF
+775 LKTIQF
-781 PPSLKYIGAY
+781 PPSLKYIGSL
-791 AFEGCSSLEKI
+791 AFYNCSSLEKI

-808 RIDNSAFSGCTSLKE
+808 RIDNSAFYDCSSLKE
-823 VRIPSTLQN
+823 IRIPSTLQN
-832 VGNGAFSGCNN
+832 IGNGAFGGCSS
-843 LADIYTYTVEP
+843 LTDIYTYTVEP
-854 ISIGQNTFD
+854 ISIGQNTF
-863 GNTYKSARLWMPTQ
+863 GETTYKNARLWMPTQ

-925 RFDGNPDID
+925 RFSGNPDID

-975 RIFIDITIAA
+975 RIFIDITIDA

-1047 TSCTLSIM
+1047 ASCTLSIM

-1061 GKLPNVRFDCNLEAN
+1061 GKLPNVKFDCNLEAN

-1184 ITDGKNADKTRVVF
+1184 ISDGKNTDKTRVVF

-1216 STTSAVQLYS
+1216 SSTSAVQLYS

-1241 GSVQLGFTAKADGD
+1241 GSVQLGFTAKAAGD

-1294 DNRFMLLIDGGA
+1294 ENRFMLLIDGGA

-1322 SANGINLTGVD
+1322 STNGINLTGVD

>member
-1 MKKLFL
+1 M
-7 ISLLVCVGILQSL
+7 GILQSF

-32 SCGGICSNDP
+32 SCSEIGWNEETQSYTSAHIN
-42 ITYITSA
+42 SA

-64 GTKEYTVTGI
+64 GTKEYTVTSIG
-74 EFTFQENKTLEKVTW
+74 FTFRENKTLEKVTW
-89 PSTVTVIPYN
+89 PSTVTEIPYS
-99 MFQNCSNL
+99 MFLGCSSL
-107 KTVENIKKVT
+107 KAVENIKEVT
-117 SISSNAF
+117 SIGSNAF
-124 NGCNNLIALDLGL
+124 SGCNNLIALDLGL
-137 CGVMY
+137 CRVEHL
-142 DAFQGC
+142 AFNDC

-163 GDGAF
+163 DYSAF
-168 SGCSSLEKIDLSMCT
+168 QSCSSLEKIDLSMCT
-183 SVGSNAFS
+183 SVGSNAFR
-191 VCSVLQ
+191 
-197 NVDISNCT
+197 
-205 DIGESAFNYCLSITE
+205 Y
-220 VDLSVCKSLGNYAFD
+220 
-235 GCKKLEKVIGLEN
+235 
-248 FKSISICAFRGTAL
+248 
-262 NSVNLPIC
+262 
-270 TNLDNAAFSDC
+270 
-281 SGLQSIDLPV
+281 
-291 CKKIGSSAFYSCSSL
+291 CSSL
-306 QSVDLPAC
+306 QTVGNPKFTSIPSSAFSGCSSLENIDLSMCTSVDSEAFYNCSKLQNVNTSIC
-314 VSIGDGDSPKSGAFG
+314 TYIGDR
-329 KCTSLTDLKLPQ
+329 
-341 CENVGSYAFYGCS
+341 AFYDCS
-354 SITEVDLSACKNL
+354 SITEVDLSACKKL
-367 GTSAFKGCTK
+367 GTSAFSGCSS
-377 LENVIGLEGFK
+377 LENVIGLEKFK
-388 SIPASAFCWTAL
+388 SIPEGAFSGTAL

-408 TTIGSYAFRGC
+408 TTIGSSSFYGC
-419 SSLLS
+419 SSLQSVDLPICTTICSYAFNGCSSLQSVDLPICTTIGGSAFYGCSSLQS

-435 SAFNGCSGL
+435 SAFNSCSSL
-444 QTVDLPVCISID
+444 QSVDLPVCVSI
-456 GDNYGAFG
+456 GGGPRYNGAFEF
-464 NCTSLTKLNM
+464 CISLTDLKS
-474 PQCTTVGSSAFNGCV
+474 PQ
-489 DLQSVNLPVCTT
+489 CTT
-501 IGSSAFFNCISLQ
+501 IGSYAFDGCSSLQ
-514 SIELSKVERIG
+514 SVELPVCATIGYSAFNDCSSLQSVELPKVESIG
-525 DNAFWCSSITKIS
+525 NNAFWKSGISKVS
-538 LPETLKNMGYQ
+538 LPETLKSMGYQ
-549 CFDKVTEYTFNGTQP
+549 CFDNVKEYTFNGTQP
-564 AVLYEY
+564 AVLAEQLSSDSYY
-570 NSYLAFY
+570 NNPAFS
-577 GATFVIRVPESAID
+577 GASFIIRVPESAVD
-591 AYKTANIWKNY
+591 AYKTADIWKNY

-612 LYYDVTTTA
+612 LDYDVTTTA

-630 AIGATNMKKVVS
+630 AIGATNMKKVIS

-652 DIFMIRTKMTNLH
+652 DIFMIRTKMANLQN
-665 YLDLTD
+665 LDLTD

-680 YYKNNSTTDNVVGD
+680 YYEGCSTTDNVVGD

-712 ISIGYYAVARCSSL
+712 ITIGDNAVASCSSL
-726 ESVDFPKKL
+726 ESVDFPKSL
-735 KKIDAC
+735 KNIKDE
-741 SFYECSK
+741 SFYNCSK
-748 LDNVILPDGLEYIG
+748 LDNVVLPDGLESI
-762 WGGYSSGFAGCRN
+762 GYSSFYRCRN
-775 LKTVQF
+775 LKTIQF
-781 PPSLKYIGAY
+781 PPSLKYIGTY
-791 AFEGCSSLEKI
+791 AFAYCSSLEKI

-808 RIDNSAFSGCTSLKE
+808 RIGENAFLCCSSLKE
-823 VRIPSTLQN
+823 VRIPSTLQHI
-832 VGNGAFSGCNN
+832 GNEAFYGCND

-863 GNTYKSARLWMPTQ
+863 GTAYKSARLWMPTQ

-901 PYKYMYINKDYTLSD
+901 PYEYMYINKDYTLSD
-916 ANSASGDKG
+916 ANSASKDKG

-1017 RAEKGKGGWTDLPAT
+1017 RAEKGMGGWTDLPAT

-1047 TSCTLSIM
+1047 ANCTLSIM

-1184 ITDGKNADKTRVVF
+1184 VSDGKNTDKTRVVF
-1198 NQTKSNKYEMDCD
+1198 NQTKNNKYEMDCD

-1216 STTSAVQLYS
+1216 SSTSAVQLYS

-1241 GSVQLGFTAKADGD
+1241 GSVQLGFTAKAAGD

>member
-1 MKKLFL
+1 M
-7 ISLLVCVGILQSL
+7 
-20 AFDYTDERGVTW
+20 
-32 SCGGICSNDP
+32 
-42 ITYITSA
+42 
-49 SGYGDEVVIPEKVYD
+49 
-64 GTKEYTVTGI
+64 
-74 EFTFQENKTLEKVTW
+74 
-89 PSTVTVIPYN
+89 
-99 MFQNCSNL
+99 
-107 KTVENIKKVT
+107 
-117 SISSNAF
+117 
-124 NGCNNLIALDLGL
+124 
-137 CGVMY
+137 
-142 DAFQGC
+142 
-148 SKLQSIGES
+148 
-157 AKCTSV
+157 
-163 GDGAF
+163 
-168 SGCSSLEKIDLSMCT
+168 
-183 SVGSNAFS
+183 
-191 VCSVLQ
+191 
-197 NVDISNCT
+197 
-205 DIGESAFNYCLSITE
+205 
-220 VDLSVCKSLGNYAFD
+220 
-235 GCKKLEKVIGLEN
+235 
-248 FKSISICAFRGTAL
+248 
-262 NSVNLPIC
+262 
-270 TNLDNAAFSDC
+270 
-281 SGLQSIDLPV
+281 
-291 CKKIGSSAFYSCSSL
+291 
-306 QSVDLPAC
+306 
-314 VSIGDGDSPKSGAFG
+314 
-329 KCTSLTDLKLPQ
+329 
-341 CENVGSYAFYGCS
+341 
-354 SITEVDLSACKNL
+354 
-367 GTSAFKGCTK
+367 
-377 LENVIGLEGFK
+377 
-388 SIPASAFCWTAL
+388 
-400 KSVKLPVC
+400 
-408 TTIGSYAFRGC
+408 
-419 SSLLS
+419 
-424 VDLPVC
+424 
-430 TTIGS
+430 
-435 SAFNGCSGL
+435 
-444 QTVDLPVCISID
+444 
-456 GDNYGAFG
+456 
-464 NCTSLTKLNM
+464 
-474 PQCTTVGSSAFNGCV
+474 
-489 DLQSVNLPVCTT
+489 
-501 IGSSAFFNCISLQ
+501 
-514 SIELSKVERIG
+514 
-525 DNAFWCSSITKIS
+525 
-538 LPETLKNMGYQ
+538 
-549 CFDKVTEYTFNGTQP
+549 
-564 AVLYEY
+564 
-570 NSYLAFY
+570 
-577 GATFVIRVPESAID
+577 
-591 AYKTANIWKNY
+591 
-602 ADKIFSISDQ
+602 IFSISDK
-612 LYYDVTTTA
+612 LDYDVTTTA
-621 MDSQSGLEQ
+621 MDNQSGLEQ

-652 DIFMIRTKMTNLH
+652 DIFMIRTKMINLH

-680 YYKNNSTTDNVVGD
+680 YYEGCSTTDNVVGG
-694 YSFYKLD
+694 YSFYNLN

-712 ISIGYYAVARCSSL
+712 EIIDSYAVANCSSL

-735 KKIDAC
+735 EYINDR
-741 SFYECSK
+741 SFYGCSE

-762 WGGYSSGFAGCRN
+762 FDDCSYCFAQCSN
-775 LKTVQF
+775 LKTIQF
-781 PPSLKYIGAY
+781 PPSLKYIGGY
-791 AFEGCSSLEKI
+791 VFSGCSSLEKI

-808 RIDNSAFSGCTSLKE
+808 YIENGAFSSCTSLKE
-823 VRIPSTLQN
+823 VRIPSTLQD
-832 VGNGAFSGCNN
+832 VGNEAFKDCWN

-863 GNTYKSARLWMPTQ
+863 EKAYKSARLWMPTQ

-916 ANSASGDKG
+916 ANSASKDKG

-975 RIFIDITIAA
+975 RIFIDITIEA

-1061 GKLPNVRFDCNLEAN
+1061 GKLPNVRFDCNLEAT

-1141 SSSIE
+1141 SSIE

-1184 ITDGKNADKTRVVF
+1184 VTDGKNTDKTRVVF

-1216 STTSAVQLYS
+1216 STTSSVQLYS

-1241 GSVQLGFTAKADGD
+1241 GSVQLGFTAKAVGD

-1267 LLKDNLMNITYDLSN
+1267 LLKDNLMNITYDLGN

-1322 SANGINLTGVD
+1322 STNGINLTGVD

-1348 TRTENGFLNL
+1348 TRTESGFLNL

-1371 AKVMVK
+1371 TKVMVK

>member
-1 MKKLFL
+1 M
-7 ISLLVCVGILQSL
+7 GILQSF

-32 SCGGICSNDP
+32 SCSWTDYNEE
-42 ITYITSA
+42 TQSYTSAYITSA

-64 GTKEYTVTGI
+64 GTKEYTVVEI
-74 EFTFQENKTLEKVTW
+74 RFTFQDNKTLEKVTW
-89 PSTVTVIPYN
+89 PSTVTEIPFQ
-99 MFQNCSNL
+99 MFQNCSSL
-107 KTVENIKKVT
+107 KTVENTRNVT
-117 SISSNAF
+117 YIYGSAF
-124 NGCNNLIALDLGL
+124 QNCNNLIELDLGS
-137 CGVMY
+137 CKIA
-142 DAFQGC
+142 DWAFYYC
-148 SKLQSIGES
+148 SKLQSIGEL
-157 AKCTSV
+157 AKCTFV
-163 GDGAF
+163 GIGAF
-168 SGCSSLEKIDLSMCT
+168 SDCSSLEKVDLSMCT
-183 SVGSNAFS
+183 SVGSTAFNGCSSLLSIGNPRFTSIPNDAFSGCSNLKNIDLSVCTSVGTNAFS
-191 VCSVLQ
+191 GCSKLQ
-197 NVDISNCT
+197 NVNISNCT
-205 DIGESAFNYCLSITE
+205 YIGGSAFS
-220 VDLSVCKSLGNYAFD
+220 
-235 GCKKLEKVIGLEN
+235 
-248 FKSISICAFRGTAL
+248 
-262 NSVNLPIC
+262 
-270 TNLDNAAFSDC
+270 
-281 SGLQSIDLPV
+281 
-291 CKKIGSSAFYSCSSL
+291 
-306 QSVDLPAC
+306 
-314 VSIGDGDSPKSGAFG
+314 
-329 KCTSLTDLKLPQ
+329 
-341 CENVGSYAFYGCS
+341 GCS
-354 SITEVDLSACKNL
+354 SITEVDLSACKSL
-367 GTSAFKGCTK
+367 G
-377 LENVIGLEGFK
+377 N
-388 SIPASAFCWTAL
+388 
-400 KSVKLPVC
+400 
-408 TTIGSYAFRGC
+408 
-419 SSLLS
+419 
-424 VDLPVC
+424 
-430 TTIGS
+430 
-435 SAFNGCSGL
+435 
-444 QTVDLPVCISID
+444 
-456 GDNYGAFG
+456 
-464 NCTSLTKLNM
+464 
-474 PQCTTVGSSAFNGCV
+474 
-489 DLQSVNLPVCTT
+489 
-501 IGSSAFFNCISLQ
+501 
-514 SIELSKVERIG
+514 
-525 DNAFWCSSITKIS
+525 NAFWGSGISKVS
-538 LPETLKNMGYQ
+538 LPATLKSMGYQ
-549 CFDKVTEYTFNGTQP
+549 CFDNVKEYTFNGTQP
-564 AVLYEY
+564 AALTEQLSSE
-570 NSYLAFY
+570 SYYPAFDGSSY
-577 GATFVIRVPESAID
+577 IIRVPESSVD
-591 AYKTANIWKNY
+591 AYKAADVWKNY

-680 YYKNNSTTDNVVGD
+680 YYEGCSTEDNVVGG

-712 ISIGYYAVARCSSL
+712 VSIGYNAVARCSSL
-726 ESVDFPKKL
+726 ESVDFPKNL
-735 KKIDAC
+735 KYIGGG
-741 SFYECSK
+741 SFEYCSK
-748 LDNVILPDGLEYIG
+748 LDNVILPDGLESIG
-762 WGGYSSGFAGCRN
+762 ESIYFDACSFANCYY
-775 LKTVQF
+775 LKTIQF
-781 PPSLKYIGAY
+781 PPSLKNIGGH
-791 AFEGCSSLEKI
+791 AFEYCYSLEKI

-808 RIDNSAFSGCTSLKE
+808 RIGNSAFYKCTSLKE

-832 VGNGAFSGCNN
+832 VGDGAFSGCSN

-854 ISIGQNTFD
+854 ISIGQNTF
-863 GNTYKSARLWMPTQ
+863 GETTYKNARLWMPTQ

-975 RIFIDITIAA
+975 RIFIDITIEA

-1037 AGKGYIFQAS
+1037 AGRGYIFQAS
-1047 TSCTLSIM
+1047 ASCTLSIM

-1061 GKLPNVRFDCNLEAN
+1061 GKLPNVKFDCNLEAN

-1141 SSSIE
+1141 SSSVE

-1184 ITDGKNADKTRVVF
+1184 ISDGKNTDKTRVVF

-1216 STTSAVQLYS
+1216 SSTSAVQLYS

-1241 GSVQLGFTAKADGD
+1241 GSVQLGFIAKADGD

-1322 SANGINLTGVD
+1322 STNGINLTGVD

-1348 TRTENGFLNL
+1348 TRIENGFLNL

>member
-7 ISLLVCVGILQSL
+7 ISLLVCVGILQSF

-32 SCGGICSNDP
+32 SCPDDPNSTTVSICD
-42 ITYITSA
+42 A
-49 SGYGDEVVIPEKVYD
+49 SGYGDEVVIPEKVYN

-74 EFTFQENKTLEKVTW
+74 GFTFQDNKTLEKVTW
-89 PSTVTVIPYN
+89 PSTVTEIPSG
-99 MFQNCSNL
+99 MFRNCSSL
-107 KTVENIKKVT
+107 KTVENTRKVT

-124 NGCNNLIALDLGL
+124 YNCNNLIELDLGA
-137 CGVMY
+137 CGIMSN
-142 DAFQGC
+142 AFSYC

-163 GDGAF
+163 DYYAF

-183 SVGSNAFS
+183 SVGSNAFNW
-191 VCSVLQ
+191 CSRLQSIGDPKLTSIPENTFGNCSSLEKIDLSMCTTVGSYAFSGCSKLQ
-197 NVDISNCT
+197 NVNISNCT
-205 DIGESAFNYCLSITE
+205 YIGESAFN
-220 VDLSVCKSLGNYAFD
+220 
-235 GCKKLEKVIGLEN
+235 
-248 FKSISICAFRGTAL
+248 
-262 NSVNLPIC
+262 
-270 TNLDNAAFSDC
+270 
-281 SGLQSIDLPV
+281 
-291 CKKIGSSAFYSCSSL
+291 
-306 QSVDLPAC
+306 
-314 VSIGDGDSPKSGAFG
+314 
-329 KCTSLTDLKLPQ
+329 
-341 CENVGSYAFYGCS
+341 GCS

-367 GTSAFKGCTK
+367 GISAFSGCTK
-377 LENVIGLEGFK
+377 LENVIGLEKFK
-388 SIPASAFCWTAL
+388 SIPTSAFRWTAL

-408 TTIGSYAFRGC
+408 TTISSNAFWDC
-419 SSLLS
+419 SALQS

-430 TTIGS
+430 VSI
-435 SAFNGCSGL
+435 SGGNDY
-444 QTVDLPVCISID
+444 T
-456 GDNYGAFG
+456 NGAFRD
-464 NCTSLTKLNM
+464 CTSLTDLKL
-474 PQCTTVGSSAFNGCV
+474 PQCTTIGNGVFYGCSSLHSV
-489 DLQSVNLPVCTT
+489 DLP
-501 IGSSAFFNCISLQ
+501 
-514 SIELSKVERIG
+514 KVESIG
-525 DNAFWCSSITKIS
+525 NNAFWGSSISKVS
-538 LPETLKNMGYQ
+538 LPATLKSMGYQ
-549 CFDKVTEYTFNGTQP
+549 CFDNVKEYTFNGTQP
-564 AVLYEY
+564 AVLAEE
-570 NSYLAFY
+570 NNNPAFD
-577 GATFVIRVPESAID
+577 GAPFIIRVPESAID
-591 AYKTANIWKNY
+591 AYKAADIWKNY
-602 ADKIFSISDQ
+602 TDKIFSIGDQ
-612 LYYDVTTTA
+612 LDYDVTTTA
-621 MDSQSGLEQ
+621 MDNQSGLEQ

-652 DIFMIRTKMTNLH
+652 DIFMIRTKMTNLQN
-665 YLDLTD
+665 LDLTD
-671 ADIVANGFA
+671 ADIVTNGFA
-680 YYKNNSTTDNVVGD
+680 YYEGCSTTDNVVGS

-712 ISIGYYAVARCSSL
+712 ITIGYSAVADCSSL
-726 ESVDFPKKL
+726 ESVDFPKNL
-735 KKIDAC
+735 KNIKDC
-741 SFYECSK
+741 SFENCYK
-748 LDNVILPDGLEYIG
+748 LDNVVLPDGLESIG
-762 WGGYSSGFAGCRN
+762 ESSYSKSFAECHN
-775 LKTVQF
+775 LKTIQF
-781 PPSLKYIGAY
+781 PPSLKYIGSY
-791 AFEGCSSLEKI
+791 AFAYCYSLEKI

-808 RIDNSAFSGCTSLKE
+808 RIDNSAFNSCSSLKE

-832 VGNGAFSGCNN
+832 VGDRAFSGCNN

-863 GNTYKSARLWMPTQ
+863 EKAYKSARLWMPTQ

-1009 FRYYDGKV
+1009 FRYYDGKI

-1047 TSCTLSIM
+1047 ANCTLSIM

-1184 ITDGKNADKTRVVF
+1184 VSDGKNTDKTRVVF

-1216 STTSAVQLYS
+1216 SATSAVQLYS

-1241 GSVQLGFTAKADGD
+1241 GSVQLGFTAKAAGD
-1255 YTISAERMDQPV
+1255 YTIAAERMDQPV

-1322 SANGINLTGVD
+1322 SVNGINLTGVD

-1371 AKVMVK
+1371 TKVMVK

>member
-32 SCGGICSNDP
+32 SCSETDWNEE
-42 ITYITSA
+42 TQSYTSA
-49 SGYGDEVVIPEKVYD
+49 IINSATGYGDEVVIPEKVYD
-64 GTKEYTVTGI
+64 GTKEYTVTSIG
-74 EFTFQENKTLEKVTW
+74 FTFQDNKTLEKVTW
-89 PSTVTVIPYN
+89 PSTVTMILYN
-99 MFQNCSNL
+99 MFKNCSSL
-107 KTVENIKKVT
+107 KAVENTRNVT
-117 SISSNAF
+117 FIYDCAF
-124 NGCNNLIALDLGL
+124 ENCNNLIELDLGSCMIADL
-137 CGVMY
+137 
-142 DAFQGC
+142 AFYGC

-157 AKCTSV
+157 AKCTYV
-163 GDGAF
+163 GSQAF
-168 SGCSSLEKIDLSMCT
+168 SQCSSLKNIDLSMCT
-183 SVGSNAFS
+183 SVGS
-191 VCSVLQ
+191 
-197 NVDISNCT
+197 
-205 DIGESAFNYCLSITE
+205 
-220 VDLSVCKSLGNYAFD
+220 YAFY
-235 GCKKLEKVIGLEN
+235 G
-248 FKSISICAFRGTAL
+248 
-262 NSVNLPIC
+262 
-270 TNLDNAAFSDC
+270 
-281 SGLQSIDLPV
+281 
-291 CKKIGSSAFYSCSSL
+291 CSSL
-306 QSVDLPAC
+306 QTVGNPRFTSIPDYAFSGCSNLENIDLSLC
-314 VSIGDGDSPKSGAFG
+314 TSIGLGAFSWCSKLQSVNIS
-329 KCTSLTDLKLPQ
+329 KCTYIGNDS
-341 CENVGSYAFYGCS
+341 FFGCS
-354 SITEVDLSACKNL
+354 SITEVDLSACKSL
-367 GTSAFKGCTK
+367 GYSAFWESGISKVS
-377 LENVIGLEGFK
+377 L
-388 SIPASAFCWTAL
+388 PATL
-400 KSVKLPVC
+400 KS
-408 TTIGSYAFRGC
+408 
-419 SSLLS
+419 
-424 VDLPVC
+424 
-430 TTIGS
+430 
-435 SAFNGCSGL
+435 
-444 QTVDLPVCISID
+444 
-456 GDNYGAFG
+456 
-464 NCTSLTKLNM
+464 
-474 PQCTTVGSSAFNGCV
+474 
-489 DLQSVNLPVCTT
+489 
-501 IGSSAFFNCISLQ
+501 
-514 SIELSKVERIG
+514 
-525 DNAFWCSSITKIS
+525 
-538 LPETLKNMGYQ
+538 MGYH
-549 CFDKVTEYTFNGTQP
+549 CFDNVKEYTFNGMQP
-564 AVLYEY
+564 AVLFED
-570 NSYLAFY
+570 NGFSAFSGTSYI
-577 GATFVIRVPESAID
+577 IRVPESAVD
-591 AYKTANIWKNY
+591 AYKTADIWKNY

-612 LYYDVTTTA
+612 LDYDVTTTA

-652 DIFMIRTKMTNLH
+652 DIFMIRTKMVNLQN
-665 YLDLTD
+665 LDLTD

-680 YYKNNSTTDNVVGD
+680 YYEKNSTTDNVVGD

-712 ISIGYYAVARCSSL
+712 ITIGDNAVASCSSL
-726 ESVDFPKKL
+726 ESVDFPKNL
-735 KKIDAC
+735 KNIKDY
-741 SFYECSK
+741 SFSGCSK
-748 LDNVILPDGLEYIG
+748 LDNVVLPNGLESIG
-762 WGGYSSGFAGCRN
+762 CSDLYYSKSFAYCSN
-775 LKTVQF
+775 LKTIQF
-781 PPSLKYIGAY
+781 PPSLKNIGGH
-791 AFEGCSSLEKI
+791 AFEYCYSLEKI

-808 RIDNSAFSGCTSLKE
+808 RIGNSAFYKCTSLKE

-832 VGNGAFSGCNN
+832 VGDGAFSGCSN

-854 ISIGQNTFD
+854 ISIGQNTF
-863 GNTYKSARLWMPTQ
+863 GETTYKNARLWMPTQ

-916 ANSASGDKG
+916 ANSASKDKG

-975 RIFIDITIAA
+975 RIFIDITIEA

-1017 RAEKGKGGWTDLPAT
+1017 RAEKGRGGWTDLPAT

-1047 TSCTLSIM
+1047 ASCTLSIM

-1061 GKLPNVRFDCNLEAN
+1061 GKLPNVKFDCNLEAN

-1155 IGSNNRKTENAKKA
+1155 IGSNNRKTENAQKA

-1184 ITDGKNADKTRVVF
+1184 ISDGKNTDKTRVVF
-1198 NQTKSNKYEMDCD
+1198 NQAKSNKYEMDCD

-1216 STTSAVQLYS
+1216 SSTSAVQLYS

-1233 MAINERPQ
+1233 MSINERPQ

-1322 SANGINLTGVD
+1322 STNGINLTGVD

>member
-1 MKKLFL
+1 M
-7 ISLLVCVGILQSL
+7 
-20 AFDYTDERGVTW
+20 
-32 SCGGICSNDP
+32 
-42 ITYITSA
+42 
-49 SGYGDEVVIPEKVYD
+49 
-64 GTKEYTVTGI
+64 
-74 EFTFQENKTLEKVTW
+74 
-89 PSTVTVIPYN
+89 
-99 MFQNCSNL
+99 
-107 KTVENIKKVT
+107 
-117 SISSNAF
+117 
-124 NGCNNLIALDLGL
+124 
-137 CGVMY
+137 
-142 DAFQGC
+142 
-148 SKLQSIGES
+148 
-157 AKCTSV
+157 CTSV
-163 GDGAF
+163 DSCAF
-168 SGCSSLEKIDLSMCT
+168 SGCS
-183 SVGSNAFS
+183 A
-191 VCSVLQ
+191 
-197 NVDISNCT
+197 
-205 DIGESAFNYCLSITE
+205 ITE
-220 VDLSVCKSLGNYAFD
+220 VDLSTCKN
-235 GCKKLEKVIGLEN
+235 
-248 FKSISICAFRGTAL
+248 
-262 NSVNLPIC
+262 
-270 TNLDNAAFSDC
+270 
-281 SGLQSIDLPV
+281 
-291 CKKIGSSAFYSCSSL
+291 IGSLAFADC
-306 QSVDLPAC
+306 C
-314 VSIGDGDSPKSGAFG
+314 G
-329 KCTSLTDLKLPQ
+329 
-341 CENVGSYAFYGCS
+341 
-354 SITEVDLSACKNL
+354 
-367 GTSAFKGCTK
+367 
-377 LENVIGLEGFK
+377 
-388 SIPASAFCWTAL
+388 
-400 KSVKLPVC
+400 
-408 TTIGSYAFRGC
+408 
-419 SSLLS
+419 LLS
-424 VDLPVC
+424 VDLP
-430 TTIGS
+430 
-435 SAFNGCSGL
+435 
-444 QTVDLPVCISID
+444 
-456 GDNYGAFG
+456 
-464 NCTSLTKLNM
+464 
-474 PQCTTVGSSAFNGCV
+474 
-489 DLQSVNLPVCTT
+489 
-501 IGSSAFFNCISLQ
+501 
-514 SIELSKVERIG
+514 KVESLG
-525 DNAFWCSSITKIS
+525 DCAFLRSGITKIS
-538 LPETLKNMGYQ
+538 LPETLKSMGYQ
-549 CFDKVTEYTFNGTQP
+549 CFDNVKEYTFNGTQP
-564 AVLYEY
+564 AVLHVYDGYPAFDE
-570 NSYLAFY
+570 STYL
-577 GATFVIRVPESAID
+577 IRVPESAID
-591 AYKTANIWKNY
+591 TYKAADIWKNY
-602 ADKIFSISDQ
+602 ADIIFSISDQ
-612 LYYDVTTTA
+612 LDYDVTTTA

-630 AIGATNMKKVVS
+630 AIGATNMKKVFS
-642 LKATGTINGY
+642 LKTTGTINGY
-652 DIFMIRTKMTNLH
+652 DIFMIRTKMTHLQH
-665 YLDLTD
+665 LDLTD

-680 YYKNNSTTDNVVGD
+680 YYENNSTTDNVVGS
-694 YSFYKLD
+694 YSFYKLN

-712 ISIGYYAVARCSSL
+712 ITIGGNAVASCGNL
-726 ESVDFPKKL
+726 KSVDFPKNL
-735 KKIDAC
+735 KNINSS
-741 SFYECSK
+741 SFEGCSK
-748 LDNVILPDGLEYIG
+748 LDNVVLPDGLESIG
-762 WGGYSSGFAGCRN
+762 YCSFSNCNN
-775 LKTVQF
+775 LKNIQF
-781 PPSLKYIGAY
+781 PPSLKYIGSG
-791 AFEGCSSLEKI
+791 AFTYCTSLEKI

-808 RIDNSAFSGCTSLKE
+808 RIDNSAFSSCFSLKE

-832 VGNGAFSGCNN
+832 VGDGAFYGCSN
-843 LADIYTYTVEP
+843 LTDIYTYTVEP

-863 GNTYKSARLWMPTQ
+863 EKAYKSARLWMPTQ

-901 PYKYMYINKDYTLSD
+901 PYEYMYINKDYTLSD

-1009 FRYYDGKV
+1009 FRYYDGKA

-1047 TSCTLSIM
+1047 ANCTLSIM

-1184 ITDGKNADKTRVVF
+1184 VSDGKNTDKTRVVF

-1241 GSVQLGFTAKADGD
+1241 GSVQLGFTAKAAGD

-1322 SANGINLTGVD
+1322 SANGINLTGID

>member
-20 AFDYTDERGVTW
+20 ADGFYYTDERGVTW
-32 SCGGICSNDP
+32 GCADDPNSTTVSICD
-42 ITYITSA
+42 A
-49 SGYGDEVVIPEKVYD
+49 SGYGNEVVIPEKVYN
-64 GTKEYTVTGI
+64 GTKEYTVTDI
-74 EFTFQENKTLEKVTW
+74 RIFTFQDNKTLEKVTW
-89 PSTVTVIPYN
+89 PSTVTKIPSY
-99 MFQNCSNL
+99 MFQNCSSL
-107 KTVENIKKVT
+107 KTVENIRKVT
-117 SISSNAF
+117 YISSNAF
-124 NGCNNLIALDLGL
+124 YGCNNLIELDLGSFEIY
-137 CGVMY
+137 GY
-142 DAFQGC
+142 AFNGC
-148 SKLQSIGES
+148 SKLQSIGKS

-163 GDGAF
+163 GIGAF
-168 SGCSSLEKIDLSMCT
+168 QYCSSLEKIDLSMCT
-183 SVGSNAFS
+183 SVGSRAFYGCSRLQTVGNPKLTSIPSSAFS
-191 VCSVLQ
+191 GCSSLESIDLSKCTTVDSEAFNGCSKLQ
-197 NVDISNCT
+197 NVNISKCT
-205 DIGESAFNYCLSITE
+205 FIGYSAFN
-220 VDLSVCKSLGNYAFD
+220 
-235 GCKKLEKVIGLEN
+235 GCKKLENVIGLEN
-248 FKSISICAFRGTAL
+248 FKSIPEG
-262 NSVNLPIC
+262 
-270 TNLDNAAFSDC
+270 AFS
-281 SGLQSIDLPV
+281 
-291 CKKIGSSAFYSCSSL
+291 
-306 QSVDLPAC
+306 
-314 VSIGDGDSPKSGAFG
+314 
-329 KCTSLTDLKLPQ
+329 
-341 CENVGSYAFYGCS
+341 E
-354 SITEVDLSACKNL
+354 
-367 GTSAFKGCTK
+367 
-377 LENVIGLEGFK
+377 
-388 SIPASAFCWTAL
+388 TAL
-400 KSVKLPVC
+400 K
-408 TTIGSYAFRGC
+408 
-419 SSLLS
+419 S

-430 TTIGS
+430 TTIGY
-435 SAFNGCSGL
+435 SAFYGCSG
-444 QTVDLPVCISID
+444 
-456 GDNYGAFG
+456 
-464 NCTSLTKLNM
+464 
-474 PQCTTVGSSAFNGCV
+474 
-489 DLQSVNLPVCTT
+489 LQSVNLP
-501 IGSSAFFNCISLQ
+501 
-514 SIELSKVERIG
+514 KVESIG
-525 DNAFWCSSITKIS
+525 NNAFWKSSISKVS
-538 LPETLKNMGYQ
+538 LPATLKSMGYQ
-549 CFDKVTEYTFNGTQP
+549 CFDNVKEYTFNGSQP
-564 AVLYEY
+564 TALYED
-570 NSYLAFY
+570 NNHPAFS
-577 GATFVIRVPESAID
+577 GASFIIRVPESAID
-591 AYKTANIWKNY
+591 AYKAADIWKNY

-612 LYYDVTTTA
+612 LDYDVTTTA

-652 DIFMIRTKMTNLH
+652 DIFMIRTKMTNLQN
-665 YLDLTD
+665 LDLTD

-680 YYKNNSTTDNVVGD
+680 YYENNSSTTDNVVGS
-694 YSFYKLD
+694 YSFYKLN

-712 ISIGYYAVARCSSL
+712 ITIGRYAVAYCSSL
-726 ESVDFPKKL
+726 ETVDFPKNL
-735 KKIDAC
+735 KNIEDQ
-741 SFYECSK
+741 SFYCCSK
-748 LDNVILPDGLEYIG
+748 LDNVILPDGLESIG
-762 WGGYSSGFAGCRN
+762 GSGSYSQSFAYCRS
-775 LKTVQF
+775 LKTIQF
-781 PPSLKYIGAY
+781 PPSLKHIGGS
-791 AFEGCSSLEKI
+791 AFSNCSSLEKI

-808 RIDNSAFSGCTSLKE
+808 GIGENAFSDCTSLKE

-832 VGNGAFSGCNN
+832 VGDGAFYGCSN

-1047 TSCTLSIM
+1047 ASCTLSIM

-1076 ASTNEQ
+1076 VSTNEQ

-1184 ITDGKNADKTRVVF
+1184 VSDGKNTDKTRVVF
-1198 NQTKSNKYEMDCD
+1198 NQAKSNKYEMDCD

-1216 STTSAVQLYS
+1216 SSTSAVQLYS

-1241 GSVQLGFTAKADGD
+1241 GSVQLGFTAKAAGD
-1255 YTISAERMDQPV
+1255 YTIAAERMDQPV

-1338 VYSLSGALFA
+1338 VYSLGGALFA

-1371 AKVMVK
+1371 TKVMVK

>member
-7 ISLLVCVGILQSL
+7 ISLFVCVGILQSL

-32 SCGGICSNDP
+32 SCSEAYNYDTQSYTSAQIN
-42 ITYITSA
+42 SA

-64 GTKEYTVTGI
+64 GTKEYTVTSI
-74 EFTFQENKTLEKVTW
+74 SFTFMNNKTLEKVTW
-89 PSTVTVIPYN
+89 PSTVTVILSS
-99 MFQNCSNL
+99 MFYNCSSL
-107 KTVENIKKVT
+107 KTVENVKKVT
-117 SISSNAF
+117 SIYDNAF
-124 NGCNNLIALDLGL
+124 SGCNNLIALDLGS
-137 CGVMY
+137 CRIESY
-142 DAFQGC
+142 AFQGC

-163 GDGAF
+163 VDGAF
-168 SGCSSLEKIDLSMCT
+168 YGCSSLEKIDLSMCT
-183 SVGSNAFS
+183 SVGS
-191 VCSVLQ
+191 
-197 NVDISNCT
+197 
-205 DIGESAFNYCLSITE
+205 
-220 VDLSVCKSLGNYAFD
+220 
-235 GCKKLEKVIGLEN
+235 
-248 FKSISICAFRGTAL
+248 R
-262 NSVNLPIC
+262 
-270 TNLDNAAFSDC
+270 
-281 SGLQSIDLPV
+281 
-291 CKKIGSSAFYSCSSL
+291 AFYGCSSL
-306 QSVDLPAC
+306 QTVGDPKLTSIPDDAFNGCSSLEKIDL
-314 VSIGDGDSPKSGAFG
+314 SM
-329 KCTSLTDLKLPQ
+329 CTS
-341 CENVGSYAFYGCS
+341 VGSYAFNSCSKLQNVNTSICNYIGDNAFSGCS

-367 GTSAFKGCTK
+367 GTSVFCGCTKLEKVIGLENIKSIPNGAFRETALKSVNLLVCSTIGSSAFYGCSGLQSVNLPACVSIDGGDICGIGAFGGCTSLTYLNLPQCTNIGHDAFSDCLSITEVDLSACKEMGERAFARCTK
-377 LENVIGLEGFK
+377 LENVIGIENIK
-388 SIPASAFCWTAL
+388 SIPDGAFCSTAL
-400 KSVKLPVC
+400 KSVNLLVC
-408 TTIGSYAFRGC
+408 TTIGGSAFSGC
-419 SSLLS
+419 SS
-424 VDLPVC
+424 
-430 TTIGS
+430 
-435 SAFNGCSGL
+435 
-444 QTVDLPVCISID
+444 
-456 GDNYGAFG
+456 
-464 NCTSLTKLNM
+464 
-474 PQCTTVGSSAFNGCV
+474 
-489 DLQSVNLPVCTT
+489 LQSVNLPVCTT

-514 SIELSKVERIG
+514 SIELSKVERID

-549 CFDKVTEYTFNGTQP
+549 CFNKVTEYTFNGTLP
-564 AVLYEY
+564 AALYKEP
-570 NSYLAFY
+570 AF
-577 GATFVIRVPESAID
+577 GGVPFVIRVPESAID
-591 AYKTANIWKNY
+591 AYKAADIWKNY
-602 ADKIFSISDQ
+602 TDKIFSISDK
-612 LYYDVTTTA
+612 LDYDVTTTA

-652 DIFMIRTKMTNLH
+652 DIFMIRTKMANLH
-665 YLDLTD
+665 HLDLTD

-680 YYKNNSTTDNVVGD
+680 YYENNSTTDNVVGS
-694 YSFYKLD
+694 YSFYNLN

-712 ISIGYYAVARCSSL
+712 VSIGTYAVANCSSL
-726 ESVDFPKKL
+726 ESVDFPKNL
-735 KKIDAC
+735 KYIRDN
-741 SFYECSK
+741 SFEYCSK
-748 LDNVILPDGLEYIG
+748 LDNVILPDGLESIAYR
-762 WGGYSSGFAGCRN
+762 SFSGCIN
-775 LKTVQF
+775 LKTIQF
-781 PPSLKYIGAY
+781 PPSLKYIGSLVFY
-791 AFEGCSSLEKI
+791 DCSSLEKI

-808 RIDNSAFSGCTSLKE
+808 YIENGAFYDCTSLKE

-832 VGNGAFSGCNN
+832 VGNEAFSGCSN

-1017 RAEKGKGGWTDLPAT
+1017 RAEKGRGGWTDLPAT

-1184 ITDGKNADKTRVVF
+1184 VSDGKNTDKTRVVF

-1216 STTSAVQLYS
+1216 SSASAIQLYS

-1241 GSVQLGFTAKADGD
+1241 GSVQLGFTAKAAGD
-1255 YTISAERMDQPV
+1255 YTFSAERMDQPV
-1267 LLKDNLMNITYDLSN
+1267 LLKDNLMNIIYDLSN

-1322 SANGINLTGVD
+1322 SVNGINLTGVD

>member
-7 ISLLVCVGILQSL
+7 ISLLFCVGILQSL
-20 AFDYTDERGVTW
+20 AFDYTDERGVKW
-32 SCGGICSNDP
+32 SCSETDYNEE
-42 ITYITSA
+42 TQSYTSAYITSA
-49 SGYGDEVVIPEKVYD
+49 TGYGDEVVIPENVYD
-64 GTKEYTVTGI
+64 GTKEYTVVEI
-74 EFTFQENKTLEKVTW
+74 RFTFKDNKTLEKVTW
-89 PSTVTVIPYN
+89 PSTVTEIPYE
-99 MFQNCSNL
+99 MFMNCSSL
-107 KTVENIKKVT
+107 KTVGNTRNVT
-117 SISSNAF
+117 YIYGSAF
-124 NGCNNLIALDLGL
+124 QNCNNLIELDLGS
-137 CGVMY
+137 CGISSS
-142 DAFQGC
+142 AFYGC

-163 GDGAF
+163 GDIAF
-168 SGCSSLEKIDLSMCT
+168 QFCSSLEKIDLSMCT
-183 SVGSNAFS
+183 SVGSS
-191 VCSVLQ
+191 
-197 NVDISNCT
+197 
-205 DIGESAFNYCLSITE
+205 
-220 VDLSVCKSLGNYAFD
+220 
-235 GCKKLEKVIGLEN
+235 
-248 FKSISICAFRGTAL
+248 
-262 NSVNLPIC
+262 
-270 TNLDNAAFSDC
+270 AFSD
-281 SGLQSIDLPV
+281 
-291 CKKIGSSAFYSCSSL
+291 CSSL
-306 QSVDLPAC
+306 QSVGNPKLT
-314 VSIGDGDSPKSGAFG
+314 SIPD
-329 KCTSLTDLKLPQ
+329 
-341 CENVGSYAFYGCS
+341 NVFYGCS
-354 SITEVDLSACKNL
+354 SLENIDLSMCTSVASGAFSGCSKLQNVNTSICTYIGYSAFEGCSYITEVDLSACKSL
-367 GTSAFKGCTK
+367 G
-377 LENVIGLEGFK
+377 N
-388 SIPASAFCWTAL
+388 
-400 KSVKLPVC
+400 
-408 TTIGSYAFRGC
+408 
-419 SSLLS
+419 
-424 VDLPVC
+424 
-430 TTIGS
+430 
-435 SAFNGCSGL
+435 
-444 QTVDLPVCISID
+444 
-456 GDNYGAFG
+456 
-464 NCTSLTKLNM
+464 
-474 PQCTTVGSSAFNGCV
+474 
-489 DLQSVNLPVCTT
+489 
-501 IGSSAFFNCISLQ
+501 
-514 SIELSKVERIG
+514 
-525 DNAFWCSSITKIS
+525 NAFWGSGISKVS
-538 LPETLKNMGYQ
+538 LPATLKNMGYQ
-549 CFDKVTEYTFNGTQP
+549 CFDNVKEYTFNGTQP
-564 AVLYEY
+564 AVLAEQLSSESY
-570 NSYLAFY
+570 NSHPAFD
-577 GATFVIRVPESAID
+577 GASYIIRVPESAID
-591 AYKTANIWKNY
+591 AYKAADIWKNY
-602 ADKIFSISDQ
+602 ADKIFSIGDQ
-612 LYYDVTTTA
+612 LDYDVTTTA
-621 MDSQSGLEQ
+621 MDNQSGLEQ

-652 DIFMIRTKMTNLH
+652 DIFMIRTKMTNLQN
-665 YLDLTD
+665 LDLTD

-680 YYKNNSTTDNVVGD
+680 YYDGYSTSDNVVGS
-694 YSFYKLD
+694 YFFYKLD

-712 ISIGYYAVARCSSL
+712 YSIGSYAMASCSSL

-735 KKIDAC
+735 KYINDQ
-741 SFYECSK
+741 SFGWCGK
-748 LDNVILPDGLEYIG
+748 LDNVILPDGLESIG
-762 WGGYSSGFAGCRN
+762 NGDYSYSFTSCKN
-775 LKTVQF
+775 LKAIQF
-781 PPSLKYIGAY
+781 PPSLKYIGGY
-791 AFEGCSSLEKI
+791 AFCDCSSLEKI

-808 RIDNSAFSGCTSLKE
+808 RIDQDAFYGCSSLKE

-832 VGNGAFSGCNN
+832 VGNGAFGGCSN

-863 GNTYKSARLWMPTQ
+863 GSAYKNARLWMPTQ

-901 PYKYMYINKDYTLSD
+901 PYKYMYISKDYTLSD

-1099 NDMGYNAPVTRWNGS
+1099 NDMGYNAPVTRWNGE

-1184 ITDGKNADKTRVVF
+1184 ITDGKNTDKTRVVF
-1198 NQTKSNKYEMDCD
+1198 NQTKNNKYEMDCD

-1216 STTSAVQLYS
+1216 SSTSAVQLYS

-1241 GSVQLGFTAKADGD
+1241 GSVQLGFMAKADGD

-1322 SANGINLTGVD
+1322 STNGINLTGVD

>member
-7 ISLLVCVGILQSL
+7 ISLLVSVGILQSL

-32 SCGGICSNDP
+32 SCSELYNSDTQSY
-42 ITYITSA
+42 TYAQINSA

-64 GTKEYTVTGI
+64 GTKEYTVTSIG
-74 EFTFQENKTLEKVTW
+74 FTFQDNKTLEKVTW
-89 PSTVTVIPYN
+89 ASTVTEIPYN

-107 KTVENIKKVT
+107 KALENTKKVT
-117 SISSNAF
+117 SISGYAF
-124 NGCNNLIALDLGL
+124 NGCNSLMALDLGS
-137 CGVMY
+137 CGI
-142 DAFQGC
+142 DDNAFYGC

-163 GDGAF
+163 GNYAFYDCSNLKNIDLSMCTSIGSDAFGNCSKLQSVGNPKLTSISGEAF
-168 SGCSSLEKIDLSMCT
+168 SGCSSLENIDLSICT
-183 SVGSNAFS
+183 SVALGAFS
-191 VCSVLQ
+191 GCSKLQ
-197 NVDISNCT
+197 NVNTSICT
-205 DIGESAFNYCLSITE
+205 YIGDNAFASCSSLTE
-220 VDLSVCKSLGNYAFD
+220 VDLSVCKSLGNYAF
-235 GCKKLEKVIGLEN
+235 G
-248 FKSISICAFRGTAL
+248 
-262 NSVNLPIC
+262 
-270 TNLDNAAFSDC
+270 
-281 SGLQSIDLPV
+281 
-291 CKKIGSSAFYSCSSL
+291 
-306 QSVDLPAC
+306 
-314 VSIGDGDSPKSGAFG
+314 
-329 KCTSLTDLKLPQ
+329 
-341 CENVGSYAFYGCS
+341 
-354 SITEVDLSACKNL
+354 
-367 GTSAFKGCTK
+367 GCTK
-377 LENVIGLEGFK
+377 LENVIGLEKFK
-388 SIPASAFCWTAL
+388 SILKGAFSGTGIKSVDLPQCTTIGLSAFSGCSSLQSVNLPVCISIDDGGYYQNGAFQNCTNLTDL
-400 KSVKLPVC
+400 KLPQCTTIGDYAFNGCSSLQSVDLPVC
-408 TTIGSYAFRGC
+408 TTIGSYAFDGC
-419 SSLLS
+419 SSL
-424 VDLPVC
+424 
-430 TTIGS
+430 
-435 SAFNGCSGL
+435 
-444 QTVDLPVCISID
+444 
-456 GDNYGAFG
+456 
-464 NCTSLTKLNM
+464 
-474 PQCTTVGSSAFNGCV
+474 
-489 DLQSVNLPVCTT
+489 QSVELP
-501 IGSSAFFNCISLQ
+501 
-514 SIELSKVERIG
+514 KVEG
-525 DNAFWCSSITKIS
+525 VGNNAFWGSGITKIS

-549 CFDKVTEYTFNGTQP
+549 CFNKVAEYTFNGTLP
-564 AVLYEY
+564 VALYEY
-570 NSYLAFY
+570 ESYHAFD
-577 GATFVIRVPESAID
+577 GVPFVIRVPESAVD
-591 AYKTANIWKNY
+591 AYKTADVWKNY
-602 ADKIFSISDQ
+602 ADKIFSISDK
-612 LYYDVTTTA
+612 LDYDVTTTA
-621 MDSQSGLEQ
+621 MDNQSGLEQ

-680 YYKNNSTTDNVVGD
+680 YYENNSTTDNVVGG
-694 YSFYKLD
+694 YSFYNLN

-712 ISIGYYAVARCSSL
+712 ISIGFNAVARCSSL
-726 ESVDFPKKL
+726 ESVDFPKSL
-735 KKIDAC
+735 KYIDFG
-741 SFYECSK
+741 SFKDCYK
-748 LDNVILPDGLEYIG
+748 LDNVILPDGLESIG
-762 WGGYSSGFAGCRN
+762 PESNYDACSFANCYY
-775 LKTVQF
+775 LKTIQF
-781 PPSLKYIGAY
+781 PPSLKNIGGQ
-791 AFEGCSSLEKI
+791 AFSSCLSLEKI

-808 RIDNSAFSGCTSLKE
+808 RIGNNAFSGCTSLKE
-823 VRIPSTLQN
+823 IRIPSTLQN
-832 VGNGAFSGCNN
+832 IGNGAFSGCNN
-843 LADIYTYTVEP
+843 LSDIYTYTVEP
-854 ISIGQNTFD
+854 ISIGQNTF
-863 GNTYKSARLWMPTQ
+863 GETTYKSARLWMPTQ

-925 RFDGNPDID
+925 RFNGNPDID

-1099 NDMGYNAPVTRWNGS
+1099 NDMGYNAPVTRWNGE

-1184 ITDGKNADKTRVVF
+1184 VSDGKNTDKTRVVF
-1198 NQTKSNKYEMDCD
+1198 NQTKNNKYEMDCD

-1216 STTSAVQLYS
+1216 SSTSAVQLYS

-1322 SANGINLTGVD
+1322 STNGINLTGVD

>member
-7 ISLLVCVGILQSL
+7 ISLLVCMGILQSL

-32 SCGGICSNDP
+32 SCGETDYNEETQS
-42 ITYITSA
+42 YTSA
-49 SGYGDEVVIPEKVYD
+49 IINSAKGYGDEVVIPEKVYD
-64 GTKEYTVTGI
+64 GTKEYTVMSI
-74 EFTFQENKTLEKVTW
+74 SFTFGRKKTLEKVTW
-89 PSTVTVIPYN
+89 PSTVTEIPGS
-99 MFQNCSNL
+99 MFRGCSSL
-107 KTVENIKKVT
+107 KTVENTRNVT
-117 SISSNAF
+117 YIYDSAF
-124 NGCNNLIALDLGL
+124 QGCNNLIELDLGS
-137 CGVMY
+137 CKIA
-142 DAFQGC
+142 DFAFYGC

-163 GDGAF
+163 GNAAF
-168 SGCSSLEKIDLSMCT
+168 QNCSSLEKIDLSMCT
-183 SVGSNAFS
+183 SVGS
-191 VCSVLQ
+191 
-197 NVDISNCT
+197 
-205 DIGESAFNYCLSITE
+205 SAFN
-220 VDLSVCKSLGNYAFD
+220 G
-235 GCKKLEKVIGLEN
+235 
-248 FKSISICAFRGTAL
+248 
-262 NSVNLPIC
+262 
-270 TNLDNAAFSDC
+270 
-281 SGLQSIDLPV
+281 
-291 CKKIGSSAFYSCSSL
+291 CSSL
-306 QSVDLPAC
+306 QSIGNPRFTSIPDNAFNGCSNLENIDL
-314 VSIGDGDSPKSGAFG
+314 SLY
-329 KCTSLTDLKLPQ
+329 TS
-341 CENVGSYAFYGCS
+341 VGSNAFSGCSKLQNVNISNCTYIGYSAFSGCS
-354 SITEVDLSACKNL
+354 SITEVDLSSCKSV
-367 GTSAFKGCTK
+367 GDYAFSGCKK
-377 LENVIGLEGFK
+377 LENVIGLENFK
-388 SIPASAFCWTAL
+388 SIPNYAFLGTAL
-400 KSVKLPVC
+400 KSLDLPVC
-408 TTIGSYAFRGC
+408 TTIGGGAFFDCSSLQSVELPVCVSIDEGEFNNGAFAYCTSLTNLKLPQCKTVGSYAFVGC
-419 SSLLS
+419 SGLQS

-435 SAFNGCSGL
+435 SAFIGCSGL
-444 QTVDLPVCISID
+444 QSVDLPVCTTISGGAFSGCGSLQSVELPVCVSID
-456 GDNYGAFG
+456 GRDTYGNGGAFE
-464 NCTSLTKLNM
+464 NCTSLMNLKL
-474 PQCTTVGSSAFNGCV
+474 PQCTTVGSSAFYGCSS
-489 DLQSVNLPVCTT
+489 LQSVDLP
-501 IGSSAFFNCISLQ
+501 
-514 SIELSKVERIG
+514 KVEHINS
-525 DNAFWCSSITKIS
+525 NAFWSSGITKIS
-538 LPETLKNMGYQ
+538 LPETLKNMGYE

-564 AVLYEY
+564 AVLYDD
-570 NSYLAFY
+570 NSYSAFY
-577 GATFVIRVPESAID
+577 GASFVIRVPESAID
-591 AYKTANIWKNY
+591 TYKAADVWKNY
-602 ADKIFSISDQ
+602 KDKIFSIGDQ
-612 LYYDVTTTA
+612 LDYDVTTTA

-652 DIFMIRTKMTNLH
+652 DIFMIRTKMIYLQN
-665 YLDLTD
+665 LDLTD

-680 YYKNNSTTDNVVGD
+680 YYGGYSTEDNVVGN
-694 YSFYKLD
+694 YSFCNLN
-701 NLVTLKLPKNA
+701 NLVTLKLPKKA
-712 ISIGYYAVARCSSL
+712 YIIGYNAVENCSSL
-726 ESVDFPKKL
+726 ESVDFPKNL
-735 KKIDAC
+735 KCICNNAFQDCK
-741 SFYECSK
+741 K
-748 LDNVILPDGLEYIG
+748 LDNVILPDGLESIG
-762 WGGYSSGFAGCRN
+762 NNEYYSNSFAGCSN
-775 LKTVQF
+775 LKTIQF
-781 PPSLKYIGAY
+781 PPSLKYIGGY
-791 AFEGCSSLEKI
+791 VFRGCSSLEKI

-808 RIDNSAFSGCTSLKE
+808 RIDRCAFQSCKSLKE

-832 VGNGAFSGCNN
+832 IGDEAFSGCSN

-863 GNTYKSARLWMPTQ
+863 GTTYKNARLWMPTQ

-889 QFDND
+889 QFEND

-925 RFDGNPDID
+925 RFNGSPDID

-1017 RAEKGKGGWTDLPAT
+1017 RAEKGKGGWTDLSAT

-1047 TSCTLSIM
+1047 ASCTLSIM

-1061 GKLPNVRFDCNLEAN
+1061 GKLPNVKFDCNLEAN

-1099 NDMGYNAPVTRWNGS
+1099 NDMGYNAPVTRWNGE

-1141 SSSIE
+1141 SSNIE

-1184 ITDGKNADKTRVVF
+1184 VSDGKNTDKTRVVF

-1216 STTSAVQLYS
+1216 SSTSAVQLYS

-1322 SANGINLTGVD
+1322 STNGINLTGVD

>member
-1 MKKLFL
+1 MYT
-7 ISLLVCVGILQSL
+7 SVASY
-20 AFDYTDERGVTW
+20 AF
-32 SCGGICSNDP
+32 S
-42 ITYITSA
+42 
-49 SGYGDEVVIPEKVYD
+49 
-64 GTKEYTVTGI
+64 
-74 EFTFQENKTLEKVTW
+74 
-89 PSTVTVIPYN
+89 
-99 MFQNCSNL
+99 
-107 KTVENIKKVT
+107 
-117 SISSNAF
+117 
-124 NGCNNLIALDLGL
+124 
-137 CGVMY
+137 
-142 DAFQGC
+142 GC
-148 SKLQSIGES
+148 SKLQ
-157 AKCTSV
+157 
-163 GDGAF
+163 
-168 SGCSSLEKIDLSMCT
+168 
-183 SVGSNAFS
+183 
-191 VCSVLQ
+191 
-197 NVDISNCT
+197 NVNISNCT
-205 DIGESAFNYCLSITE
+205 YIGRKAFN
-220 VDLSVCKSLGNYAFD
+220 D
-235 GCKKLEKVIGLEN
+235 
-248 FKSISICAFRGTAL
+248 
-262 NSVNLPIC
+262 
-270 TNLDNAAFSDC
+270 
-281 SGLQSIDLPV
+281 
-291 CKKIGSSAFYSCSSL
+291 
-306 QSVDLPAC
+306 
-314 VSIGDGDSPKSGAFG
+314 
-329 KCTSLTDLKLPQ
+329 
-341 CENVGSYAFYGCS
+341 CS
-354 SITEVDLSACKNL
+354 SITEVDLSACKTM
-367 GTSAFKGCTK
+367 GDYAFSGCKK
-377 LENVIGLEGFK
+377 LANVIGLENFK
-388 SIPASAFCWTAL
+388 SIPNAAFSGTAL
-400 KSVKLPVC
+400 KTL
-408 TTIGSYAFRGC
+408 
-419 SSLLS
+419 
-424 VDLPVC
+424 
-430 TTIGS
+430 
-435 SAFNGCSGL
+435 
-444 QTVDLPVCISID
+444 
-456 GDNYGAFG
+456 
-464 NCTSLTKLNM
+464 
-474 PQCTTVGSSAFNGCV
+474 
-489 DLQSVNLPVCTT
+489 NLPVCTT
-501 IGSSAFFNCISLQ
+501 IGSSAFSCCSSITEVNLSACKSLGDYAFSDCKKLANVIGLENFISIPDYAFRGTALKSVDLPVCTTIGGDAFSGCSGLQ
-514 SIELSKVERIG
+514 SVDLPVCTTVGDWAFFCCSGLQSVDLPVCTTIGGDAFSGCSGLQSVDLPVCTTIGDGAFSTCSGLQSVDLPVCTTIGPDAFNGCSGLQSVDLPKVESIG
-525 DNAFWCSSITKIS
+525 DGAFCGSGITKIS
-538 LPETLKNMGYQ
+538 LPETLKNMGYS

-564 AVLYEY
+564 AALSEGSGYPLSE
-570 NSYLAFY
+570 AH
-577 GATFVIRVPESAID
+577 FVIRVPESAID
-591 AYKTANIWKNY
+591 AYKTADIWKNY
-602 ADKIFSISDQ
+602 TDKIFSISDQ

-630 AIGATNMKKVVS
+630 AIGATNMKKVIS

-652 DIFMIRTKMTNLH
+652 DIFMIRTKMTHLQH
-665 YLDLTD
+665 LDLTD

-680 YYKNNSTTDNVVGD
+680 YYENNSTTDNVVGG
-694 YSFYKLD
+694 YSFCNLN

-712 ISIGYYAVARCSSL
+712 ITIDNSAVASCSSL
-726 ESVDFPKKL
+726 ESVDFPKSL
-735 KKIDAC
+735 KNIENN
-741 SFYECSK
+741 SFSNCSK
-748 LDNVILPDGLEYIG
+748 LDNVILPDGLESI
-762 WGGYSSGFAGCRN
+762 GYSSFNSCYN
-775 LKTVQF
+775 LKNIQF
-781 PPSLKYIGAY
+781 PPSLKYIGSN
-791 AFEGCSSLEKI
+791 AFYYCYSLEKI

-808 RIDNSAFSGCTSLKE
+808 RIGNSAFWRCTSLKE
-823 VRIPSTLQN
+823 IRIPSTLQN
-832 VGNGAFSGCNN
+832 VGDGAFKDRSN
-843 LADIYTYTVEP
+843 LTDIYTYTVEP

-863 GNTYKSARLWMPTQ
+863 GDTYKSARLWMPTQ

-901 PYKYMYINKDYTLSD
+901 PYEYMYINKDYTLSD

-925 RFDGNPDID
+925 RFNGEPDID

-1037 AGKGYIFQAS
+1037 AGRGYIFQAS
-1047 TSCTLSIM
+1047 ASCTLSIM

-1099 NDMGYNAPVTRWNGS
+1099 NDMGYNAPVTRWNGN

-1184 ITDGKNADKTRVVF
+1184 VSDGKNTDKTRVVF
-1198 NQTKSNKYEMDCD
+1198 NQDKSNRYEMDCD

-1216 STTSAVQLYS
+1216 SSTSAVQLYS

-1241 GSVQLGFTAKADGD
+1241 GSVQLGFTAKAAGD

-1338 VYSLSGALFA
+1338 VYSLGGALFA

-1371 AKVMVK
+1371 TKVMVK

>member
-7 ISLLVCVGILQSL
+7 ISLLVCVGILQSF

-32 SCGGICSNDP
+32 SCSETGWNEDTQSY
-42 ITYITSA
+42 TYAIINSA
-49 SGYGDEVVIPEKVYD
+49 TGYGDEVVIPEKVYD
-64 GTKEYTVTGI
+64 GTKEYTVTSIG
-74 EFTFQENKTLEKVTW
+74 FTFQDNKTLEKVTW
-89 PSTVTVIPYN
+89 PSTVTMILYN
-99 MFQNCSNL
+99 MFKNCSSL
-107 KTVENIKKVT
+107 KAVENTRNVT
-117 SISSNAF
+117 FIYDCAF
-124 NGCNNLIALDLGL
+124 ENCNNLIELDLGSCMIADL
-137 CGVMY
+137 
-142 DAFQGC
+142 AFYGC

-157 AKCTSV
+157 AKCTYV
-163 GDGAF
+163 GSQAF
-168 SGCSSLEKIDLSMCT
+168 SQCSSLKNIDLSMCT
-183 SVGSNAFS
+183 SVGS
-191 VCSVLQ
+191 
-197 NVDISNCT
+197 
-205 DIGESAFNYCLSITE
+205 
-220 VDLSVCKSLGNYAFD
+220 
-235 GCKKLEKVIGLEN
+235 
-248 FKSISICAFRGTAL
+248 
-262 NSVNLPIC
+262 
-270 TNLDNAAFSDC
+270 
-281 SGLQSIDLPV
+281 
-291 CKKIGSSAFYSCSSL
+291 
-306 QSVDLPAC
+306 
-314 VSIGDGDSPKSGAFG
+314 
-329 KCTSLTDLKLPQ
+329 
-341 CENVGSYAFYGCS
+341 YAFYGCS
-354 SITEVDLSACKNL
+354 SLQTVGNPKFTSIPEDAFYVCSNLENIDLSVCTSVGTNAFSGCSKLQSVNISKCTYIANYAFSGCSSIAEVDLSACKSL
-367 GTSAFKGCTK
+367 G
-377 LENVIGLEGFK
+377 N
-388 SIPASAFCWTAL
+388 
-400 KSVKLPVC
+400 
-408 TTIGSYAFRGC
+408 
-419 SSLLS
+419 
-424 VDLPVC
+424 
-430 TTIGS
+430 
-435 SAFNGCSGL
+435 
-444 QTVDLPVCISID
+444 
-456 GDNYGAFG
+456 
-464 NCTSLTKLNM
+464 
-474 PQCTTVGSSAFNGCV
+474 
-489 DLQSVNLPVCTT
+489 
-501 IGSSAFFNCISLQ
+501 
-514 SIELSKVERIG
+514 
-525 DNAFWCSSITKIS
+525 NAFWESGISKVS
-538 LPETLKNMGYQ
+538 LPATLKSMGYQ
-549 CFDKVTEYTFNGTQP
+549 CFDNVKEYTFNGMQP
-564 AVLYEY
+564 AVLYED
-570 NSYLAFY
+570 NGFHAFSGASYI
-577 GATFVIRVPESAID
+577 IRVPESAVD
-591 AYKTANIWKNY
+591 AYKTADIWKNY
-602 ADKIFSISDQ
+602 KDKIFSISDQ
-612 LYYDVTTTA
+612 LDYDVTTTA

-652 DIFMIRTKMTNLH
+652 DIFMIRTKMTNLQN
-665 YLDLTD
+665 LDLTD

-680 YYKNNSTTDNVVGD
+680 YYEGYSTEDNVVGG
-694 YSFYKLD
+694 YSFYNLN

-712 ISIGYYAVARCSSL
+712 VSIGNCAVANCSSL
-726 ESVDFPKKL
+726 ESVDFPKNL
-735 KKIDAC
+735 KYIC
-741 SFYECSK
+741 GGSFKYCSK
-748 LDNVILPDGLEYIG
+748 LDNVILPDGLESIG
-762 WGGYSSGFAGCRN
+762 SSNLYYSNSFAGCSN
-775 LKTVQF
+775 LKTIQF
-781 PPSLKYIGAY
+781 PPSLKFIGGSVFAN
-791 AFEGCSSLEKI
+791 CSSLEKI

-808 RIDNSAFSGCTSLKE
+808 CIYPGAFNGCTSLKE

-832 VGNGAFSGCNN
+832 IGNEAFSGCSN

-854 ISIGQNTFD
+854 ISIGQNTF
-863 GNTYKSARLWMPTQ
+863 GETTYKNARLWMPTQ

-975 RIFIDITIAA
+975 RIFIDITIDA

-1037 AGKGYIFQAS
+1037 AGRGYIFQAS
-1047 TSCTLSIM
+1047 ASCTLSIM

-1061 GKLPNVRFDCNLEAN
+1061 GKLPNVKFDCNLEAN

-1184 ITDGKNADKTRVVF
+1184 ISDGKNTDKTRVVF

-1216 STTSAVQLYS
+1216 SSTAAVQLYS

-1322 SANGINLTGVD
+1322 STNGINLTGVD

>member
-32 SCGGICSNDP
+32 SCSETDWNEE
-42 ITYITSA
+42 TQSYTSA
-49 SGYGDEVVIPEKVYD
+49 IINSATGYGDEVVIPEKVYD
-64 GTKEYTVTGI
+64 GTKEYTVTSIG
-74 EFTFQENKTLEKVTW
+74 FTFQDNKTLEKVTW
-89 PSTVTVIPYN
+89 PSTVTMILYN
-99 MFQNCSNL
+99 MFKNCSSL
-107 KTVENIKKVT
+107 KAVENTRNVT
-117 SISSNAF
+117 FIYDCAF
-124 NGCNNLIALDLGL
+124 ENCNNLIELDLGSCMIADL
-137 CGVMY
+137 
-142 DAFQGC
+142 AFYGC

-157 AKCTSV
+157 AKCTYVGSQAFSQCSSLQSIGNPKFTSIPDNAFNGCSNLENIDLSLCTSV
-163 GDGAF
+163 GSSAF
-168 SGCSSLEKIDLSMCT
+168 SGCSK
-183 SVGSNAFS
+183 
-191 VCSVLQ
+191 LQ
-197 NVDISNCT
+197 NVNT
-205 DIGESAFNYCLSITE
+205 
-220 VDLSVCKSLGNYAFD
+220 
-235 GCKKLEKVIGLEN
+235 
-248 FKSISICAFRGTAL
+248 SICTY
-262 NSVNLPIC
+262 
-270 TNLDNAAFSDC
+270 
-281 SGLQSIDLPV
+281 
-291 CKKIGSSAFYSCSSL
+291 IGN
-306 QSVDLPAC
+306 
-314 VSIGDGDSPKSGAFG
+314 G
-329 KCTSLTDLKLPQ
+329 
-341 CENVGSYAFYGCS
+341 AFYGCS
-354 SITEVDLSACKNL
+354 SITEVDLSACKSL
-367 GTSAFKGCTK
+367 GNNAFWGSRISKVS
-377 LENVIGLEGFK
+377 L
-388 SIPASAFCWTAL
+388 PAAL
-400 KSVKLPVC
+400 KS
-408 TTIGSYAFRGC
+408 
-419 SSLLS
+419 
-424 VDLPVC
+424 
-430 TTIGS
+430 
-435 SAFNGCSGL
+435 
-444 QTVDLPVCISID
+444 
-456 GDNYGAFG
+456 
-464 NCTSLTKLNM
+464 
-474 PQCTTVGSSAFNGCV
+474 
-489 DLQSVNLPVCTT
+489 
-501 IGSSAFFNCISLQ
+501 
-514 SIELSKVERIG
+514 
-525 DNAFWCSSITKIS
+525 
-538 LPETLKNMGYQ
+538 MGYQ
-549 CFDKVTEYTFNGTQP
+549 CFDNVKEYTFNGTQP
-564 AVLYEY
+564 AALTEQLSSESY
-570 NSYLAFY
+570 NNYPAFDGSSYI
-577 GATFVIRVPESAID
+577 IRVPESAVD
-591 AYKTANIWKNY
+591 AYKAADIWKNY

-612 LYYDVTTTA
+612 LDYDVTTTA

-652 DIFMIRTKMTNLH
+652 DIFMIRTKMTNLQN
-665 YLDLTD
+665 LDLTD

-680 YYKNNSTTDNVVGD
+680 YYEGYSTEDNVVGG
-694 YSFYKLD
+694 YSFYKLN

-712 ISIGYYAVARCSSL
+712 ITIGSYAVANCSSL

-735 KKIDAC
+735 KYLNDQ
-741 SFYECSK
+741 SFGWCGK
-748 LDNVILPDGLEYIG
+748 LDNVILPDGLESIG
-762 WGGYSSGFAGCRN
+762 NGDCSYSFTSCKN
-775 LKTVQF
+775 LKTIQF
-781 PPSLKYIGAY
+781 PPSLKYIGGY
-791 AFEGCSSLEKI
+791 AFCDCSSLEKI

-808 RIDNSAFSGCTSLKE
+808 RIDQDAFYCCSSLKE

-832 VGNGAFSGCNN
+832 VGNGAFGGCSN

-863 GNTYKSARLWMPTQ
+863 ETAYKSARLWMPTQ

-901 PYKYMYINKDYTLSD
+901 PYEYMYINKDYTLSD
-916 ANSASGDKG
+916 ANSASKDKG

-1037 AGKGYIFQAS
+1037 AGRGYIFQAS
-1047 TSCTLSIM
+1047 ASCTLSIM

-1184 ITDGKNADKTRVVF
+1184 VSDGKNTDKTRVVF
-1198 NQTKSNKYEMDCD
+1198 NQAKSSKYEMDCD

-1216 STTSAVQLYS
+1216 SSASAVQLYS

-1241 GSVQLGFTAKADGD
+1241 GSVQLGFTAKAAGD

-1322 SANGINLTGVD
+1322 SVNGINLTGVD
-1333 GKTVN
+1333 GKTVS

-1371 AKVMVK
+1371 TKVMVK